1 MRLLLRKNRPDF
13 LGTVEQPGLSE
24 GETERMAKNIN
35 RRTWKRLLA
44 AVLCLVTVFSQLV
57 DTALWGGGF
66 SAYAADTSAPIALR
80 RLDGSGKAF
89 IYHSF
94 KETKEFAQSQTYAFL
109 TGVYDYED
117 AVSALGAG
125 AILRTTTTLIHGN
138 NCNFYIGTKYGA
150 DASAKIYVDVVTPG
164 KDFDSCK
171 FGGLYEVPNSGT
183 PTEYRYFCRAGGAQN
198 CGPYYAYTYAEESVR
213 FTNVT
218 AALNG
223 IENQGSKDPADYT
236 VTITYD
242 GDKTKVL
249 DPGSYTVS
257 FKDPDTVTFVIS
269 DSVGNSITANFQSPL
284 AIRYDGNSDAA
295 ANVPSTQAAWR
306 GERTTLSSQ
315 KPTRD
320 GYTFVNWKDA
330 DTNDTYSAGQSITR
344 TTSPRLLAQWR
355 DTQAP
360 VIGYTPTQ
368 VMTGN
373 TDAAVKAAVEAA
385 LTITDN
391 EPVSECTVTVTVP
404 ANFTKTPGNKDV
416 TVTVTDKAGNTATKN
431 CTVYVSSYVSILKP
445 TFTKSTQ
452 ILKATLKN
460 PGTDKVTAS
469 GFVWGVMNSPT
480 LTVNNGKAA
489 TSSVV
494 SVAGGTL
501 SVTADNLQKGVAYYA
516 RAYITAGGVTYYSEE
531 IKIGLDLP
539 AYGTFDISFTSYN
552 QNNKVST
559 FTVTRTGG
567 TYGRQTVYYRTVNG
581 SAVGGTHFTHS
592 YGTLTF
598 ASGQATQTI
607 KITEARSDAVYK
619 DKTQEYPATAHS
631 NVSRTYS
638 VEIYRVEGG
647 GSLGSGTSATRKM
660 VFYPSHEVPRSIYT
674 REYTDAYQSVSTPSA
689 SSGKNGKQI
698 ADAKSAQGAK
708 NDNVNFVTSRFGT
721 NFTTSSDLSDYY
733 TSQNALPDYVKNTCS
748 GWYFRYKMYAY
759 EEEDGYEHAY
769 IGTQP
774 VPDKFYTV
782 SNGSAVSGVPGQLWA
797 CSFLQPEG
805 KTHQLYSFP
814 STASGGGEGSGI
826 PHKSSGTTVTV
837 NGNCYVKLAPAET
850 CYLYFSATG
859 KNSDIWWI
867 NYLQTYSLLYDDK
880 EPQLIAVAPM
890 AGGTYKIGDTFVVSL
905 IFDEIVDSQ
914 NSTNIKNVKVNTTWG
929 TATYSG
935 GTDTNVLYF
944 TGKVAAN
951 ASGNLAVNSITNPS
965 YIKDMC
971 DSTGSKAT
979 ASGGGTTTA
988 TVNTAMP
995 NFTVKSNGISNGTGK
1010 ATITVNDVKANT
1022 SRMSYVWSDSAATP
1036 LTGWVSL
1043 SSSELTTAKTSGL
1056 PLSIRKEAG
1065 SGASNGKWYLHVMGF
1080 YDTTGASDYQTAM
1093 LDFGTAASPAAGS
1106 TPPNLT
1112 VSANNTSWATSRTIS
1127 ISATGAQTLK
1137 YRKSGASAWTTL
1149 NNTAK
1154 SVTVYANGYY
1164 TFLLTAGDETITR
1177 TVQVDRIDRLAPT
1190 ASIGELTSA
1199 SVESPKAGVYTKLVL
1214 PVTYAD
1220 AGSGVKTVQYSWT
1233 NSTAT
1238 PTSWTSKLSAG
1249 ATTVTY
1255 TASESA
1261 PTAKYLH
1268 IKVTDNV
1275 NYTYTTHS
1283 AAYTVLSQS
1292 AVNAHTPTI
1301 AITGAPTKWTND
1313 TATLSWTLSGY
1324 EGKNYEVIL
1333 PDGKTS
1339 TDASGEV
1346 WARQNGD
1353 YTVTVRDLDYGGET
1367 SDTIKVDKLDYAPP
1381 AVTVRGNSDGW
1392 TQTDQTLTI
1401 TAGDTQSGVGEMWY
1415 KIVSGDTEI
1424 PTEGLLPLK
1433 TPITVS
1439 DEGKCYV
1446 YYKVYDNAGD
1456 TTDGIER
1463 EANKSEGFVPVQI
1476 DKTAPEITL
1485 GDYSAAAGMAV
1496 TVKGSKDGVSSS
1508 ELASVTYVIK
1518 SGTKILKTGSAPTNG
1533 NADIDFTLTELPIGD
1548 LTVTVTATDAAGN
1561 RSEISKEI
1569 STDIV
1574 SVTITWGDL
1583 DFTYTDG
1590 AWNPKTH
1597 TYKDGSWDRTR
1608 TTITVKNEGTS
1619 KVYARVTYSRPDS
1632 SDSSVLF
1639 TVSGTTGGSLSTGE
1653 SFLTYVHIGG
1663 KPAKALNKATI
1674 ATLTVTLS
1682 DPPTGGE

>member
-1 MRLLLRKNRPDF
+1 
-13 LGTVEQPGLSE
+13 
-24 GETERMAKNIN
+24 MAKNIN

-66 SAYAADTSAPIALR
+66 SAYAADTSAPIALKKM
-80 RLDGSGKAF
+80 DGSGKAF

-344 TTSPRLLAQWR
+344 TTSLRLLAQWR

-501 SVTADNLQKGVAYYA
+501 SVTADNLQKGVTYYA

-539 AYGTFDISFTSYN
+539 AYGTFQITNSGSN
-552 QNNKVST
+552 T
-559 FTVTRTGG
+559 FTVKRTGG
-567 TYGRQTVYYRTVNG
+567 TEGAQTVYYRMVNG
-581 SAVGGTHFTHS
+581 SAVGGTHFKHQS
-592 YGTLTF
+592 GILTIP
-598 ASGQATQTI
+598 AGKSSDTI
-607 KITEARSDAVYK
+607 TITEYGANKAYTGK
-619 DKTQEYPATAHS
+619 PATAYS
-631 NVSRTYS
+631 NADRTYS
-638 VEIYRVEGG
+638 VEIYRVTGG
-647 GSLGSGTSATRKM
+647 ASLD
-660 VFYPSHEVPRSIYT
+660 E
-674 REYTDAYQSVSTPSA
+674 
-689 SSGKNGKQI
+689 
-698 ADAKSAQGAK
+698 DAKSATRTMK
-708 NDNVNFVTSRFGT
+708 NDSDSYSVNR
-721 NFTTSSDLSDYY
+721 DYY
-733 TSQNALPDYVKNTCS
+733 TKHRCFASFEEETHRGDNDYNNLGWYKNTVGKAGS
-748 GWYFRYKMYAY
+748 RTIPVNVPNLSADYWKNTATGLAYFMQVQIKEVA
-759 EEEDGYEHAY
+759 DGYQHIQITPGSSINTSFYPESGSYKGFSNASGFNNMNPAAYAMTLEHGGSKKNTAY
-769 IGTQP
+769 ST
-774 VPDKFYTV
+774 YTFP
-782 SNGSAVSGVPGQLWA
+782 SGVPGLSNTRLPTNEYIKSGYGDNTALVFPVTQA
-797 CSFLQPEG
+797 QISIG
-805 KTHQLYSFP
+805 YS
-814 STASGGGEGSGI
+814 ASGSGSDEWVEKEEN
-826 PHKSSGTTVTV
+826 H
-837 NGNCYVKLAPAET
+837 
-850 CYLYFSATG
+850 F
-859 KNSDIWWI
+859 IW
-867 NYLQTYSLLYDDK
+867 LQDTR
-880 EPQLIAVAPM
+880 EPQLVAVAPM
-890 AGGTYKIGDTFVVSL
+890 AGGTYKIGDKFVVSL
-905 IFDEIVDSQ
+905 IFDEIVDKT
-914 NSTNIKNVKVNTTWG
+914 NSLNISSVKVNTSWG
-929 TATYSG
+929 TASYIG
-935 GTDTNVLYF
+935 GANTNVLYF
-944 TGKVAAN
+944 TGEIAEN
-951 ASGNLAVNSITNPS
+951 AKGKLTVNSITGTN

-971 DSTGSKAT
+971 DSAGSKAT

-988 TVNTAMP
+988 TVNTNMP
-995 NFTVKSNGISNGTGK
+995 KFTVTANGITNGTGK
-1010 ATITVNDVKANT
+1010 ATIKVTATQANT
-1022 SRMSYVWSDSAATP
+1022 TSMRYAWSDSSTAPTA
-1036 LTGWVSL
+1036 GWVTL
-1043 SSSELTTAKTSGL
+1043 SANALKTAKTTAGL

-1106 TPPNLT
+1106 TPPTLT
-1112 VSANNTSWATSRTIS
+1112 VSADNTSWAASRKIT
-1127 ISATGAQTLK
+1127 ISATGAETLK
-1137 YRKSGASAWTTL
+1137 YRKSDASTWTTL
-1149 NNTAK
+1149 RNTTA
-1154 SVTVYANGYY
+1154 SVTVTANGYY
-1164 TFLLTAGDETITR
+1164 TFLLTAGDETITK
-1177 TVQVDRIDRLAPT
+1177 TVSVEKIDREKPT

-1214 PVTYAD
+1214 PVTYVD
-1220 AGSGVKTVQYSWT
+1220 AGSGVKDVYYKWT

-1249 ATTVTY
+1249 TTTVAY
-1255 TASESA
+1255 TATESA
-1261 PTAKYLH
+1261 KTTKYLH
-1268 IKVTDNV
+1268 IKVTDKLD
-1275 NYTYTTHS
+1275 YTYTTYS
-1283 AAYTVLSQS
+1283 AAYTVLSQT
-1292 AVNAHTPTI
+1292 AVKNHAPTI

-1313 TATLSWTLSGY
+1313 MATLTWQLSGY

-1339 TDASGEV
+1339 TDSSGEV

-1353 YTVTVRDLDYGGET
+1353 YTVTVRDLDYGGEN
-1367 SDTIKVDKLDYAPP
+1367 SATITVDKLDFAAPT
-1381 AVTVRGNSDGW
+1381 VTVSGNSDGW

-1508 ELASVTYVIK
+1508 GLASVTYEIK
-1518 SGTKILKTGSAPTNG
+1518 SGTEILKTGSIPTNG
-1533 NADIDFTLTELPIGD
+1533 NADINFTLKELPIGD

-1561 RSEISKEI
+1561 RSKISKKI

-1590 AWNPKTH
+1590 AWDPKTH
-1597 TYKDGSWDRTR
+1597 TYKDGSWDRTQSE
-1608 TTITVKNEGTS
+1608 ITVKNEGTR
-1619 KVYARVTYSRPDS
+1619 KVYANVSYSC

-1639 TVSGTTGGSLSTGE
+1639 AVSGTTGSSLSTGE
-1653 SFLTYVHIGG
+1653 SFLTYVNIGG
-1663 KPAKALNKATI
+1663 RPTKALNKATI

>member
-1 MRLLLRKNRPDF
+1 
-13 LGTVEQPGLSE
+13 
-24 GETERMAKNIN
+24 MAKNIN

-539 AYGTFDISFTSYN
+539 AYGTFQITNSGSN
-552 QNNKVST
+552 T
-559 FTVTRTGG
+559 FTVKRTGG
-567 TYGRQTVYYRTVNG
+567 TEGAQTVYYRTVNG
-581 SAVGGTHFTHS
+581 SAVGGTHFKHQS
-592 YGTLTF
+592 GILTIP
-598 ASGQATQTI
+598 AGKSSDTI
-607 KITEARSDAVYK
+607 TITEYGANKAYTGK
-619 DKTQEYPATAHS
+619 PATAYS
-631 NVSRTYS
+631 NADRTYS
-638 VEIYRVEGG
+638 VEIYRVTGG
-647 GSLGSGTSATRKM
+647 ASLD
-660 VFYPSHEVPRSIYT
+660 E
-674 REYTDAYQSVSTPSA
+674 
-689 SSGKNGKQI
+689 
-698 ADAKSAQGAK
+698 DAKSATRTIARNTSYDIDRSVYDTSERTIALDNNNKWVADHSGKGDWKIYFQ
-708 NDNVNFVTSRFGT
+708 NDRG
-721 NFTTSSDLSDYY
+721 
-733 TSQNALPDYVKNTCS
+733 KNTNQINFNVQQS
-748 GWYFRYKMYAY
+748 INSTYLKA
-759 EEEDGYEHAY
+759 
-769 IGTQP
+769 
-774 VPDKFYTV
+774 
-782 SNGSAVSGVPGQLWA
+782 
-797 CSFLQPEG
+797 
-805 KTHQLYSFP
+805 
-814 STASGGGEGSGI
+814 TASGFYYRSDFGFVESTEGYQLAWISNHAPNSYGPSTITVKTAIPTNDSVFGSAYFTAEWETLDSGAFSL
-826 PHKSSGTTVTV
+826 P
-837 NGNCYVKLAPAET
+837 
-850 CYLYFSATG
+850 SATG
-859 KNSDIWWI
+859 YKIIADSVHTNTAGGKVVSVKDDDSIEKKWVSFDINDTAHVWFASAGDGKDIWYMDTYKDYTRI
-867 NYLQTYSLLYDDK
+867 NDPV
-880 EPQLIAVAPM
+880 EPQLVAVAPM
-890 AGGTYKIGDTFVVSL
+890 AGGTYKIGDKFVVSL
-905 IFDEIVDSQ
+905 IFDEIVDEQ
-914 NSTNIKNVKVNTTWG
+914 NSPYLAKNNVKVNTSWG
-929 TATYSG
+929 TAYYSG
-935 GTDTNVLYF
+935 GANTNVLYF
-944 TGKVAAN
+944 GGKIASN
-951 ASGNLAVNSITNPS
+951 ASKTLTVNSITNPS

-971 DSTGSKAT
+971 DRTGTATKTGS
-979 ASGGGTTTA
+979 GTTTA
-988 TVNTAMP
+988 TVDTNMP

-1010 ATITVNDVKANT
+1010 ATIKVTATQANT
-1022 SRMSYVWSDSAATP
+1022 TSMRYAWSDSSTAPTA
-1036 LTGWVSL
+1036 GWVTL
-1043 SSSELTTAKTSGL
+1043 SADELKTAKTSAGL

-1080 YDTTGASDYQTAM
+1080 YDTTGASDYKTAM

-1324 EGKNYEVIL
+1324 KGKNYEVIL

-1367 SDTIKVDKLDYAPP
+1367 SDTIKVDKLDFAAPT
-1381 AVTVRGNSDGW
+1381 VTVSGNSDGW

-1415 KIVSGDTEI
+1415 KLVSGDTEI

-1456 TTDGIER
+1456 TTDGIGR

-1533 NADIDFTLTELPIGD
+1533 NADINFTLKELPIGD

-1561 RSEISKEI
+1561 RSKISKKI

-1590 AWNPKTH
+1590 AWDPKTH
-1597 TYKDGSWDRTR
+1597 TYKDGSWDRTQSE
-1608 TTITVKNEGTS
+1608 ITVKNEGTR
-1619 KVYARVTYSRPDS
+1619 KVYANVSYSC

-1639 TVSGTTGGSLSTGE
+1639 AVSGTTGSSLSTGE
-1653 SFLTYVHIGG
+1653 SFLTYVNIGG
-1663 KPAKALNKATI
+1663 RPTKALNKATI

-1682 DPPTGGE
+1682 DPPTGGK

>member
-24 GETERMAKNIN
+24 GGTERMAKNIN

-57 DTALWGGGF
+57 DTALWGSGF

-138 NCNFYIGTKYGA
+138 NCNFYIRTKYGT

-223 IENQGSKDPADYT
+223 IENQGSKKSADYT

-257 FKDPDTVTFVIS
+257 FKAPDTVTFVIS

-295 ANVPSTQAAWR
+295 ANAPSTQEAWKGKSIR
-306 GERTTLSSQ
+306 ISSQ
-315 KPTRD
+315 TPTRD
-320 GYTFVNWKDA
+320 GYAFANWKDA
-330 DTNDTYSAGQSITR
+330 STGTIYSSNQSITPP
-344 TTSPRLLAQWR
+344 TSLRLLAQWR

-360 VIGYTPTQ
+360 TIGYTPTQ

-373 TDAAVKAAVEAA
+373 TDAAVEKAVRAA

-404 ANFTKTPGNKDV
+404 TNFTKTPGNKDV
-416 TVTVTDKAGNTATKN
+416 TVTVTDKAGNKTTKT
-431 CTVYVSSYVSILKP
+431 CTVYVSSYVDISKP
-445 TFTKSTQ
+445 VFAKSTMK
-452 ILKATLKN
+452 LTATLNN

-501 SVTADNLQKGVAYYA
+501 SVTADNLQKGVTYYA

-531 IKIGLDLP
+531 IEIGLGLP
-539 AYGTFDISFTSYN
+539 KYGTFQITNSGSN
-552 QNNKVST
+552 T
-559 FTVTRTGG
+559 FTVKRTGG
-567 TYGRQTVYYRTVNG
+567 TEGAQTVYYRTVNG
-581 SAVGGTHFTHS
+581 SAVGGTHFEHQSGILTIPAGKAS
-592 YGTLTF
+592 DTITITEYGTNKAYTGKP
-598 ASGQATQTI
+598 S
-607 KITEARSDAVYK
+607 
-619 DKTQEYPATAHS
+619 TAYS
-631 NVSRTYS
+631 NADRTYS
-638 VEIYRVEGG
+638 VEIYRVTGG
-647 GSLGSGTSATRKM
+647 ASLN
-660 VFYPSHEVPRSIYT
+660 
-674 REYTDAYQSVSTPSA
+674 D
-689 SSGKNGKQI
+689 
-698 ADAKSAQGAK
+698 DAKSATRTMK
-708 NDNVNFVTSRFGT
+708 NDSDSYSVNR
-721 NFTTSSDLSDYY
+721 DYY
-733 TSQNALPDYVKNTCS
+733 TKHRCFASFEEETRRGDHDHNNLGWYKNTVGKAGS
-748 GWYFRYKMYAY
+748 RTIPVNVPNLSADYWKNTATGLAYFMQVQIKEVA
-759 EEEDGYEHAY
+759 DGYQHIQITPGSSINTSFYPESGSYKGFSNASGFNNMNPAAYAMTLEHGGSKKLSNY
-769 IGTQP
+769 LT
-774 VPDKFYTV
+774 YT
-782 SNGSAVSGVPGQLWA
+782 
-797 CSFLQPEG
+797 
-805 KTHQLYSFP
+805 FP
-814 STASGGGEGSGI
+814 SKVPKAANASTPTNEYIKSGYGDNTALVFPVTQAQISIGYSASGSGSDEWVEKEEN
-826 PHKSSGTTVTV
+826 H
-837 NGNCYVKLAPAET
+837 
-850 CYLYFSATG
+850 F
-859 KNSDIWWI
+859 IW
-867 NYLQTYSLLYDDK
+867 LQDTR
-880 EPQLIAVAPM
+880 EPQLVAVAPM
-890 AGGTYKIGDTFVVSL
+890 AGGTYKIGDKFVVSL
-905 IFDEIVDSQ
+905 IFDEIVDKT
-914 NSTNIKNVKVNTTWG
+914 NSLNISRVKVNTSWG
-929 TATYSG
+929 TASYIG
-935 GTDTNVLYF
+935 GADTNVLYF
-944 TGKVAAN
+944 TGEIAEN
-951 ASGNLAVNSITNPS
+951 AKGKLTVNSITGTN

-971 DSTGSKAT
+971 DSAGSKAT

-988 TVNTAMP
+988 TVNTNMP
-995 NFTVKSNGISNGTGK
+995 KFTVTANGITNGTGK
-1010 ATITVNDVKANT
+1010 ATIKVTATQANT
-1022 SRMSYVWSDSAATP
+1022 TSMRYAWSDSSTAPTA
-1036 LTGWVSL
+1036 GWVTL
-1043 SSSELTTAKTSGL
+1043 SADALKTAKTSAGL

-1080 YDTTGASDYQTAM
+1080 YDTTGASDYKTAM

-1313 TATLSWTLSGY
+1313 MATLSWTLSGY

-1339 TDASGEV
+1339 TDSSGEV

-1353 YTVTVRDLDYGGET
+1353 YTVTVRDLDYGGEN
-1367 SDTIKVDKLDYAPP
+1367 SATITVDKLDFAAPT
-1381 AVTVRGNSDGW
+1381 VTVSGNSDGW

-1463 EANKSEGFVPVQI
+1463 DANKSEGFVPVQI

-1508 ELASVTYVIK
+1508 GLASVTYEIK
-1518 SGTKILKTGSAPTNG
+1518 SGTEILKTGSIPTNG
-1533 NADIDFTLTELPIGD
+1533 NADINFTLKELPIGD

-1590 AWNPKTH
+1590 AWDPKTH
-1597 TYKDGSWDRTR
+1597 TYKDGSWDRTQSE
-1608 TTITVKNEGTS
+1608 ITVKNEGTR
-1619 KVYARVTYSRPDS
+1619 KVYANVSYSC

-1639 TVSGTTGGSLSTGE
+1639 AVSGTTGSSLSTGE
-1653 SFLTYVHIGG
+1653 SFLTYVNIGG
-1663 KPAKALNKATI
+1663 RPTKALSKATI

>member
-1 MRLLLRKNRPDF
+1 
-13 LGTVEQPGLSE
+13 
-24 GETERMAKNIN
+24 MAKNIN

-66 SAYAADTSAPIALR
+66 SAYAADTSAPIALKKM
-80 RLDGSGKAF
+80 DGSGKAF

-416 TVTVTDKAGNTATKN
+416 TVAVTDKAGNTATKN

-539 AYGTFDISFTSYN
+539 AYGTFQITNSGSN
-552 QNNKVST
+552 T
-559 FTVTRTGG
+559 FTVKRTGG
-567 TYGRQTVYYRTVNG
+567 TEGAQTVYYRTVNG
-581 SAVGGTHFTHS
+581 SAVGGTHFKHQS
-592 YGTLTF
+592 GILTIP
-598 ASGQATQTI
+598 AGKSSDTI
-607 KITEARSDAVYK
+607 TITEYGANKAYTGK
-619 DKTQEYPATAHS
+619 PATAYS
-631 NVSRTYS
+631 NADRTYS
-638 VEIYRVEGG
+638 VEIYRVTGG
-647 GSLGSGTSATRKM
+647 ASLD
-660 VFYPSHEVPRSIYT
+660 E
-674 REYTDAYQSVSTPSA
+674 
-689 SSGKNGKQI
+689 
-698 ADAKSAQGAK
+698 DAKSATRTMK
-708 NDNVNFVTSRFGT
+708 NDSDSYSVNR
-721 NFTTSSDLSDYY
+721 DYY
-733 TSQNALPDYVKNTCS
+733 TKHRCFASFEEETHRGDNDNDKLGWYKDIVGKAGSRTIPVNVPNLSADYWKNTAT
-748 GWYFRYKMYAY
+748 GLAYFMQVQIKEVA
-759 EEEDGYEHAY
+759 DGYQHIQITPGSSINTSFYPESGSYKGFSNASGFNNMNPAAYAMTLEHGGSKKNTAY
-769 IGTQP
+769 ST
-774 VPDKFYTV
+774 YT
-782 SNGSAVSGVPGQLWA
+782 
-797 CSFLQPEG
+797 
-805 KTHQLYSFP
+805 FP
-814 STASGGGEGSGI
+814 SEVPKAANARTPTNEYIKSGYGDKSGLVFPVTQAQISIGYSASGSGSDEWVEKEEN
-826 PHKSSGTTVTV
+826 H
-837 NGNCYVKLAPAET
+837 
-850 CYLYFSATG
+850 F
-859 KNSDIWWI
+859 IW
-867 NYLQTYSLLYDDK
+867 LQDTR
-880 EPQLIAVAPM
+880 EPQLVAVAPM
-890 AGGTYKIGDTFVVSL
+890 AGGTYKLGDKFVVSL
-905 IFDEIVDSQ
+905 IFDEIVDST
-914 NSTNIKNVKVNTTWG
+914 NSSLSKTNVKVNTSWG
-929 TATYSG
+929 TASYIG
-935 GTDTNVLYF
+935 GANTNVLYF
-944 TGKVAAN
+944 GGNIASN
-951 ASGNLAVNSITNPS
+951 ASKTLTVNSITNPS

-988 TVNTAMP
+988 TVDTNKP
-995 NFTVKSNGISNGTGK
+995 NFTVTANGITNGTGK
-1010 ATITVNDVKANT
+1010 ATIKVTATQANT
-1022 SRMSYVWSDSAATP
+1022 TSMRYAWSDSSTAPTA
-1036 LTGWVSL
+1036 GWVTL
-1043 SSSELTTAKTSGL
+1043 SADELKTAKTTAGL
-1056 PLSIRKEAG
+1056 PLSLRKEAG

-1080 YDTTGASDYQTAM
+1080 YDTTGASDYKTAT

-1106 TPPNLT
+1106 TPPTLT
-1112 VSANNTSWATSRTIS
+1112 VSANNASWAPSRTIT

-1137 YRKSGASAWTTL
+1137 YRKSDASAWTTL
-1149 NNTAK
+1149 SNTAK

-1353 YTVTVRDLDYGGET
+1353 YTVTVRDLDYGGEN
-1367 SDTIKVDKLDYAPP
+1367 SATIKVDKLDFAAP

-1401 TAGDTQSGVGEMWY
+1401 TAGDSQSGVGEMWY
-1415 KIVSGDTEI
+1415 KLVSGDTEI

-1433 TPITVS
+1433 APITVS

-1446 YYKVYDNAGD
+1446 YYKVYDSAGD

-1476 DKTAPEITL
+1476 DKTAPEITF
-1485 GDYSAAAGMAV
+1485 GDYSADTGMTV
-1496 TVKGSKDGVSSS
+1496 TVKDGKDGIISSG
-1508 ELASVTYVIK
+1508 LASQITYQVK
-1518 SGTKILKTGSAPTNG
+1518 SGSQLVKTGTR
-1533 NADIDFTLTELPIGD
+1533 TLKKEKTEFSFQLTGLPAGD
-1548 LTVTVTATDAAGN
+1548 LVVYVTATDNAGN
-1561 RSEISKEI
+1561 KH
-1569 STDIV
+1569 TATYGLHVDIV
-1574 SVTITWGDL
+1574 SVDIIWGDL
-1583 DFTYTDG
+1583 EFTYTGGTWNAGTHAYEGGGWTADSTDG
-1590 AWNPKTH
+1590 NK
-1597 TYKDGSWDRTR
+1597 
-1608 TTITVKNEGTS
+1608 ITVENK
-1619 KVYARVTYSRPDS
+1619 
-1632 SDSSVLF
+1632 
-1639 TVSGTTGGSLSTGE
+1639 GTTGINISAAYAGTGAVSGSFTDSEGSAVTGSVTLSVNE
-1653 SFLTYVHIGG
+1653 KKALYLALAG
-1663 KPAKALNKATI
+1663 KPAAALNKTP
-1674 ATLTVTLS
+1674 LGTVTITL
-1682 DPPTGGE
+1682 G

>member
-1 MRLLLRKNRPDF
+1 MK
-13 LGTVEQPGLSE
+13 
-24 GETERMAKNIN
+24 
-35 RRTWKRLLA
+35 
-44 AVLCLVTVFSQLV
+44 
-57 DTALWGGGF
+57 
-66 SAYAADTSAPIALR
+66 
-80 RLDGSGKAF
+80 
-89 IYHSF
+89 
-94 KETKEFAQSQTYAFL
+94 
-109 TGVYDYED
+109 
-117 AVSALGAG
+117 
-125 AILRTTTTLIHGN
+125 
-138 NCNFYIGTKYGA
+138 
-150 DASAKIYVDVVTPG
+150 
-164 KDFDSCK
+164 
-171 FGGLYEVPNSGT
+171 
-183 PTEYRYFCRAGGAQN
+183 
-198 CGPYYAYTYAEESVR
+198 
-213 FTNVT
+213 
-218 AALNG
+218 
-223 IENQGSKDPADYT
+223 
-236 VTITYD
+236 
-242 GDKTKVL
+242 
-249 DPGSYTVS
+249 
-257 FKDPDTVTFVIS
+257 
-269 DSVGNSITANFQSPL
+269 
-284 AIRYDGNSDAA
+284 
-295 ANVPSTQAAWR
+295 
-306 GERTTLSSQ
+306 
-315 KPTRD
+315 
-320 GYTFVNWKDA
+320 
-330 DTNDTYSAGQSITR
+330 
-344 TTSPRLLAQWR
+344 
-355 DTQAP
+355 
-360 VIGYTPTQ
+360 
-368 VMTGN
+368 
-373 TDAAVKAAVEAA
+373 
-385 LTITDN
+385 
-391 EPVSECTVTVTVP
+391 
-404 ANFTKTPGNKDV
+404 
-416 TVTVTDKAGNTATKN
+416 
-431 CTVYVSSYVSILKP
+431 
-445 TFTKSTQ
+445 
-452 ILKATLKN
+452 
-460 PGTDKVTAS
+460 
-469 GFVWGVMNSPT
+469 
-480 LTVNNGKAA
+480 
-489 TSSVV
+489 
-494 SVAGGTL
+494 
-501 SVTADNLQKGVAYYA
+501 
-516 RAYITAGGVTYYSEE
+516 
-531 IKIGLDLP
+531 
-539 AYGTFDISFTSYN
+539 
-552 QNNKVST
+552 
-559 FTVTRTGG
+559 RTGG
-567 TYGRQTVYYRTVNG
+567 TEGAQTVYYRTVNG
-581 SAVGGTHFTHS
+581 SAVGGTHFKHQS
-592 YGTLTF
+592 GILTIP
-598 ASGQATQTI
+598 AGKSSDTI
-607 KITEARSDAVYK
+607 TITEYGANKAYTGK
-619 DKTQEYPATAHS
+619 PATAYS
-631 NVSRTYS
+631 NADRTYS
-638 VEIYRVEGG
+638 VEIYRVTGG
-647 GSLGSGTSATRKM
+647 ASLD
-660 VFYPSHEVPRSIYT
+660 E
-674 REYTDAYQSVSTPSA
+674 
-689 SSGKNGKQI
+689 
-698 ADAKSAQGAK
+698 DAKSATRTIARNTSYDIDRSVYDTSERTIALDNNNKWVADHSGKGDWKIYFQ
-708 NDNVNFVTSRFGT
+708 NDRG
-721 NFTTSSDLSDYY
+721 
-733 TSQNALPDYVKNTCS
+733 KNTNQINFNVQQS
-748 GWYFRYKMYAY
+748 INSTYLKA
-759 EEEDGYEHAY
+759 
-769 IGTQP
+769 
-774 VPDKFYTV
+774 
-782 SNGSAVSGVPGQLWA
+782 
-797 CSFLQPEG
+797 
-805 KTHQLYSFP
+805 
-814 STASGGGEGSGI
+814 TASGFYYRSDFGFVESTEGYQLAWISNHAPNSYGPSTITAKTAIPTNDSVFGSAYFTAEWETLDSGAFSL
-826 PHKSSGTTVTV
+826 P
-837 NGNCYVKLAPAET
+837 
-850 CYLYFSATG
+850 SATG
-859 KNSDIWWI
+859 YKIIADSVHTNTAGGKVVSVKDDDSIEKKWVSFDINDTAHVWFASAGDSKDIWYMDTYKDYTRI
-867 NYLQTYSLLYDDK
+867 NDPV
-880 EPQLIAVAPM
+880 EPQLVAVAPM
-890 AGGTYKIGDTFVVSL
+890 AGGTYRINDTFVVSL
-905 IFDEIVDSQ
+905 IFDEIVDEQ
-914 NSTNIKNVKVNTTWG
+914 NSPYLAKNNVKVNTSWG
-929 TATYSG
+929 TAYYSG
-935 GTDTNVLYF
+935 GVNTNVLYF
-944 TGKVAAN
+944 TGKIAKG
-951 ASGNLAVNSITNPS
+951 ASEKLTVNSITGAK

-971 DSTGSKAT
+971 
-979 ASGGGTTTA
+979 SGGTANANDVSVNKDTTA

-1010 ATITVNDVKANT
+1010 ATIKVTATQANT
-1022 SRMSYVWSDSAATP
+1022 TSMRYAWSDSSTAPTA
-1036 LTGWVSL
+1036 GWVTL
-1043 SSSELTTAKTSGL
+1043 SADELKTAKTSAGL

-1080 YDTTGASDYQTAM
+1080 YDTTGASDYKTAM

-1137 YRKSGASAWTTL
+1137 YRKSGASTWEPLSNTT
-1149 NNTAK
+1149 T
-1154 SVTVYANGYY
+1154 SVTVTANGYY

-1324 EGKNYEVIL
+1324 KGKNYEVIL

-1367 SDTIKVDKLDYAPP
+1367 SDTIKP

-1392 TQTDQTLTI
+1392 MQTDQTLTI
-1401 TAGDTQSGVGEMWY
+1401 TASDSQSGVGEMWY
-1415 KIVSGDTEI
+1415 KLVSSDTEI

-1433 TPITVS
+1433 APITVS

-1476 DKTAPEITL
+1476 DKTSPEITF
-1485 GDYSAAAGMAV
+1485 GDYSAVSGMAV

>member
-1 MRLLLRKNRPDF
+1 
-13 LGTVEQPGLSE
+13 
-24 GETERMAKNIN
+24 MAKNIN

-306 GERTTLSSQ
+306 GERTALSSQ

-431 CTVYVSSYVSILKP
+431 CTVYVSSYVSILKL

-539 AYGTFDISFTSYN
+539 AYGTFQITNSGSN
-552 QNNKVST
+552 T
-559 FTVTRTGG
+559 FTVKRTGG
-567 TYGRQTVYYRTVNG
+567 TEGAQTVYYRTVNG
-581 SAVGGTHFTHS
+581 SAVGGTHFKHQS
-592 YGTLTF
+592 GILTIP
-598 ASGQATQTI
+598 AGKSSDTI
-607 KITEARSDAVYK
+607 TITEYGANKAYTGK
-619 DKTQEYPATAHS
+619 PATAYS
-631 NVSRTYS
+631 NADRTYS
-638 VEIYRVEGG
+638 VEIYRVTGG
-647 GSLGSGTSATRKM
+647 ASLD
-660 VFYPSHEVPRSIYT
+660 E
-674 REYTDAYQSVSTPSA
+674 
-689 SSGKNGKQI
+689 
-698 ADAKSAQGAK
+698 DAKSATRTIARNTSYDIDRSVYDTSERTIALDNNNKWVADRSGKGDWKIYFQ
-708 NDNVNFVTSRFGT
+708 NDRG
-721 NFTTSSDLSDYY
+721 
-733 TSQNALPDYVKNTCS
+733 KNTNQINFNVQQS
-748 GWYFRYKMYAY
+748 INSTYLKA
-759 EEEDGYEHAY
+759 
-769 IGTQP
+769 
-774 VPDKFYTV
+774 
-782 SNGSAVSGVPGQLWA
+782 
-797 CSFLQPEG
+797 
-805 KTHQLYSFP
+805 
-814 STASGGGEGSGI
+814 TASGFYYRSDFGFVESTEGYQLAWISNHAPNSYGPSTITAKTAIPTNDSVFGSAYFTAEWETLDSGAFSL
-826 PHKSSGTTVTV
+826 P
-837 NGNCYVKLAPAET
+837 
-850 CYLYFSATG
+850 SATG
-859 KNSDIWWI
+859 YKIIADSVHTNTAGGKVVSVKDDDSIEKKWVSFDINDTAHVWFASAGDGKDIWYMDTYKDYTRI
-867 NYLQTYSLLYDDK
+867 NDPV
-880 EPQLIAVAPM
+880 EPQLVAVAPM
-890 AGGTYKIGDTFVVSL
+890 AGGTYRINDTFVVSL
-905 IFDEIVDSQ
+905 IFDEIVDEQ
-914 NSTNIKNVKVNTTWG
+914 NSPYLAKNNVKVNTSWG
-929 TATYSG
+929 TAYYSG
-935 GTDTNVLYF
+935 GVNTNVLYF
-944 TGKVAAN
+944 TGKIAKG
-951 ASGNLAVNSITNPS
+951 ASEKLTVNSITGAK

-971 DSTGSKAT
+971 
-979 ASGGGTTTA
+979 SGGTANENDVSVNKDTTA

-1010 ATITVNDVKANT
+1010 ATIKVTATQANT
-1022 SRMSYVWSDSAATP
+1022 TSMRYAWSDSSTAPTA
-1036 LTGWVSL
+1036 GWVTL
-1043 SSSELTTAKTSGL
+1043 SADELKTAKTSAGL

-1080 YDTTGASDYQTAM
+1080 YDTTGASDYKTAM
-1093 LDFGTAASPAAGS
+1093 LDFGTAAKPAAGS
-1106 TPPNLT
+1106 TPPTLT
-1112 VSANNTSWATSRTIS
+1112 VSANNTSWATSRTIT
-1127 ISATGAQTLK
+1127 ISATGAKTLK
-1137 YRKSGASAWTTL
+1137 YRKSDASTWTPL
-1149 NNTAK
+1149 SNTAT
-1154 SVTVYANGYY
+1154 SVWVYENGYY

-1220 AGSGVKTVQYSWT
+1220 AGSGVKTVQYCWTSSAATPSSSSWT
-1233 NSTAT
+1233 TLST
-1238 PTSWTSKLSAG
+1238 G

-1339 TDASGEV
+1339 TDSSSEV

-1401 TAGDTQSGVGEMWY
+1401 TASDSQSGVGEMWY
-1415 KIVSGDTEI
+1415 KLVSSDTEI

-1446 YYKVYDNAGD
+1446 YYKVYDSAGD

-1485 GDYSAAAGMAV
+1485 GDYSAVSGMAV

-1508 ELASVTYVIK
+1508 ELASVTYEIK
-1518 SGTKILKTGSAPTNG
+1518 SGTEILKTGSIPTNG
-1533 NADIDFTLTELPIGD
+1533 NADINFTLKELPIGD

-1561 RSEISKEI
+1561 RSEISKGI

-1590 AWNPKTH
+1590 AWDPKTH

>member
-1 MRLLLRKNRPDF
+1 
-13 LGTVEQPGLSE
+13 
-24 GETERMAKNIN
+24 MAKNIN

-66 SAYAADTSAPIALR
+66 SAYAADTSAPIALKKM
-80 RLDGSGKAF
+80 DGSGKAF

-539 AYGTFDISFTSYN
+539 AYGTFQITNSGSN
-552 QNNKVST
+552 T
-559 FTVTRTGG
+559 FTVKRTGG
-567 TYGRQTVYYRTVNG
+567 TEGAQTVYYRTVNG
-581 SAVGGTHFTHS
+581 SAVGGTHFKHQS
-592 YGTLTF
+592 GILTIP
-598 ASGQATQTI
+598 AGKSSDTI
-607 KITEARSDAVYK
+607 TITEYGANKAYTGKPS
-619 DKTQEYPATAHS
+619 TAYS
-631 NVSRTYS
+631 NADRTYS
-638 VEIYRVEGG
+638 VEIYRVTGG
-647 GSLGSGTSATRKM
+647 ASLD
-660 VFYPSHEVPRSIYT
+660 E
-674 REYTDAYQSVSTPSA
+674 
-689 SSGKNGKQI
+689 
-698 ADAKSAQGAK
+698 DAKSATRTIARNTSYDIDRSVYDTSERTIALDNNNKWVADHSGKGDWKIYFQ
-708 NDNVNFVTSRFGT
+708 NDRG
-721 NFTTSSDLSDYY
+721 
-733 TSQNALPDYVKNTCS
+733 KNTNQINFNVQQS
-748 GWYFRYKMYAY
+748 INSTYLKA
-759 EEEDGYEHAY
+759 
-769 IGTQP
+769 
-774 VPDKFYTV
+774 
-782 SNGSAVSGVPGQLWA
+782 
-797 CSFLQPEG
+797 
-805 KTHQLYSFP
+805 
-814 STASGGGEGSGI
+814 TASGFYYRSDFGFVESTEGYQLAWISNHAPNSYGPSTITAKTAIPTNDSVFGSAYFTAEWETLDSGAFSL
-826 PHKSSGTTVTV
+826 P
-837 NGNCYVKLAPAET
+837 
-850 CYLYFSATG
+850 SATG
-859 KNSDIWWI
+859 YKIIADSVHTNTAGGKVVSVKDDDSIEKKWVSFDINDTAHVWFASAGDGKDIWYMDTYKDYTRI
-867 NYLQTYSLLYDDK
+867 NDPV
-880 EPQLIAVAPM
+880 EPQLVAVAPM
-890 AGGTYKIGDTFVVSL
+890 AGGTYRINDTFVVSL
-905 IFDEIVDSQ
+905 IFDEIVDEQ
-914 NSTNIKNVKVNTTWG
+914 NSPYLAKNNVKVNTSWG
-929 TATYSG
+929 TASYIG
-935 GTDTNVLYF
+935 GANTNVLYF
-944 TGKVAAN
+944 GGKIASN
-951 ASGNLAVNSITNPS
+951 ASKTLTVNSITNPS

-971 DSTGSKAT
+971 DRTGTATKTGS
-979 ASGGGTTTA
+979 GTTTA
-988 TVNTAMP
+988 TVVTNMP
-995 NFTVKSNGISNGTGK
+995 KFTVTANGITNGTGK
-1010 ATITVNDVKANT
+1010 ATIKVTATQANT
-1022 SRMSYVWSDSAATP
+1022 TSMRYAWSDSSTAPTA
-1036 LTGWVSL
+1036 GWVTL
-1043 SSSELTTAKTSGL
+1043 SADELKTAKTSAGL

-1080 YDTTGASDYQTAM
+1080 YDTTGASDYKTAM

-1275 NYTYTTHS
+1275 NFTYTTHS

-1301 AITGAPTKWTND
+1301 AITGAPTNWTND

-1353 YTVTVRDLDYGGET
+1353 YTVTVRDLDYGGEN
-1367 SDTIKVDKLDYAPP
+1367 SATITVDKLDYAPP
-1381 AVTVRGNSDGW
+1381 TVTVRGNSDGW

-1401 TAGDTQSGVGEMWY
+1401 TASDSQSGVGEMWY
-1415 KIVSGDTEI
+1415 KLVSSDTEI

-1433 TPITVS
+1433 ASITVS

-1446 YYKVYDNAGD
+1446 YYKVYDSAGD

-1476 DKTAPEITL
+1476 DKTAPEITF
-1485 GDYSAAAGMAV
+1485 GDYSAVSGMAV

>member
-1 MRLLLRKNRPDF
+1 M
-13 LGTVEQPGLSE
+13 
-24 GETERMAKNIN
+24 ERMVKDKS
-35 RRTWKRLLA
+35 RRIAKRLLA
-44 AVLCLVTVFSQLV
+44 TVLCLVTVFSQLV

-66 SAYAADTSAPIALR
+66 SAYAADTSAPIALKKM
-80 RLDGSGKAF
+80 DGSGKAF

-117 AVSALGAG
+117 AVSALGSG

-295 ANVPSTQAAWR
+295 ANVPSTQAAWK
-306 GERTTLSSQ
+306 GTSFKITSQ
-315 KPTRD
+315 TPTRD
-320 GYTFVNWKDA
+320 GYAFVNWKDA
-330 DTNDTYSAGQSITR
+330 ATGTIYSSNRSITP
-344 TTSPRLLAQWR
+344 TTSLRLLAQWR
-355 DTQAP
+355 DTKAP
-360 VIGYTPTQ
+360 TIGYTPTQ
-368 VMTGN
+368 VMTGDTN
-373 TDAAVKAAVEAA
+373 AAVEKAVRAA

-391 EPVSECTVTVTVP
+391 ESASECTVTVTVP
-404 ANFTKTPGNKDV
+404 TNFTKTPGNKDV
-416 TVTVTDKAGNTATKN
+416 TVAVTDKAGNTATKN

-452 ILKATLKN
+452 ILKATLNN

-531 IKIGLDLP
+531 IEIGLDLP
-539 AYGTFDISFTSYN
+539 AYGTFQITNSGSN
-552 QNNKVST
+552 T
-559 FTVTRTGG
+559 FTVKRTGG
-567 TYGRQTVYYRTVNG
+567 TEGAQTVYYRTVNG

-759 EEEDGYEHAY
+759 EEEDGYEHAF

-988 TVNTAMP
+988 TVNTVMP

-1043 SSSELTTAKTSGL
+1043 SSSELTTAKTTAGL
-1056 PLSIRKEAG
+1056 PLSIRKAAG

-1093 LDFGTAASPAAGS
+1093 LDFGTAASPVAGS
-1106 TPPNLT
+1106 TPPTLT
-1112 VSANNTSWATSRTIS
+1112 VSANNTSWATSRKIT
-1127 ISATGAQTLK
+1127 ISATGAETLK
-1137 YRKSGASAWTTL
+1137 YRKSDASTWKTLSNTT
-1149 NNTAK
+1149 T
-1154 SVTVYANGYY
+1154 SVTVTANGYY
-1164 TFLLTAGDETITR
+1164 TFLLTAGDETITK
-1177 TVQVDRIDRLAPT
+1177 TVSVEKIDREKPT

-1220 AGSGVKTVQYSWT
+1220 AHSGVKTVQYCWT

-1238 PTSWTSKLSAG
+1238 PSSWTSKLSAG
-1249 ATTVTY
+1249 ATTVAY
-1255 TASESA
+1255 TASEST

-1275 NYTYTTHS
+1275 DNTYTTYS
-1283 AAYTVLSQS
+1283 AAYTVLSQT
-1292 AVNAHTPTI
+1292 AVKNHAPTI

-1353 YTVTVRDLDYGGET
+1353 YTVTVRDLDYGGEN
-1367 SDTIKVDKLDYAPP
+1367 SATITVDKLDYAPP

-1508 ELASVTYVIK
+1508 GLASVTYEIK
-1518 SGTKILKTGSAPTNG
+1518 SGTEILKTGSIPANG
-1533 NADIDFTLTELPIGD
+1533 NADINFTLKELPIGD

-1639 TVSGTTGGSLSTGE
+1639 AVSGTTGSSLSAGE
-1653 SFLTYVHIGG
+1653 SFLTYVNIGG
-1663 KPAKALNKATI
+1663 RPTKALNKATI

>member
-24 GETERMAKNIN
+24 GGTERMAKNIN

-57 DTALWGGGF
+57 DTALWGSGF

-138 NCNFYIGTKYGA
+138 NCDFYIRTKYGT

-223 IENQGSKDPADYT
+223 IENQGSKKSADYT

-330 DTNDTYSAGQSITR
+330 DTNDTYSAGQSIAPP
-344 TTSPRLLAQWR
+344 TSLRLLAQWK

-360 VIGYTPTQ
+360 TVDYTPAQ
-368 VMTGN
+368 VMTGDTN
-373 TDAAVKAAVEAA
+373 ATVEAVVRAA

-391 EPVSECTVTVTVP
+391 EPASECTVTVTVP
-404 ANFTKTPGNKDV
+404 TNFTKTPGNKDV
-416 TVTVTDKAGNTATKN
+416 TVTVTDKAGNKATKT
-431 CTVYVSSYVSILKP
+431 CTVYVSSYVDISKP
-445 TFTKSTQ
+445 VFTKSTMK
-452 ILKATLKN
+452 LTATLNN

-494 SVAGGTL
+494 SAAGGTL
-501 SVTADNLQKGVAYYA
+501 SVTADNLQKGVTYYA

-759 EEEDGYEHAY
+759 EEEDGYEHAF

-890 AGGTYKIGDTFVVSL
+890 AGGTYKLGDKFVVSL

-988 TVNTAMP
+988 TVNTNRP
-995 NFTVKSNGISNGTGK
+995 NFTITSNGISNGTGK
-1010 ATITVNDVKANT
+1010 ATVTVNEVKTNT
-1022 SRMSYVWSDSAATP
+1022 NSMSYVWSDSAATP

-1043 SSSELTTAKTSGL
+1043 SYTELKTAKDTGL
-1056 PLSIRKEAG
+1056 PLFIRKAAG
-1065 SGASNGKWYLHVMGF
+1065 SGANSGKWYLHVKATYSTTNATV
-1080 YDTTGASDYQTAM
+1080 YDKV
-1093 LDFGTAASPAAGS
+1093 LFDFGTAASPAAGS
-1106 TPPNLT
+1106 TPPTLT
-1112 VSANNTSWATSRTIS
+1112 VSANNTSWAPSRTIS

-1137 YRKSGASAWTTL
+1137 YHKSDASAWTTL
-1149 NNTAK
+1149 SNTAT
-1154 SVTVYANGYY
+1154 SVTVTENGYY
-1164 TFLLTAGDETITR
+1164 TFLLTAGDETITK
-1177 TVQVDRIDRLAPT
+1177 TVSVEKIDREKPS

-1220 AGSGVKTVQYSWT
+1220 AGSGVKDVYYKWT

-1249 ATTVTY
+1249 ATTVAY
-1255 TASESA
+1255 TATESA
-1261 PTAKYLH
+1261 KTAKYLH
-1268 IKVTDNV
+1268 IKVTDKLD
-1275 NYTYTTHS
+1275 YTYTTYS
-1283 AAYTVLSQS
+1283 AAYTVLSQT
-1292 AVNAHTPTI
+1292 AVKNHAPTI

-1313 TATLSWTLSGY
+1313 MATLTWQLSGY

-1339 TDASGEV
+1339 TDSSGEV

-1353 YTVTVRDLDYGGET
+1353 YTVTVRDLDYGGEN
-1367 SDTIKVDKLDYAPP
+1367 SATITVDKLDFAAPT
-1381 AVTVRGNSDGW
+1381 VTVSGNSDGW

-1508 ELASVTYVIK
+1508 GLASVTYEIK
-1518 SGTKILKTGSAPTNG
+1518 SGTEILKTGSIPTNG
-1533 NADIDFTLTELPIGD
+1533 NADINFTLKELPIGD

-1590 AWNPKTH
+1590 AWDPKTH
-1597 TYKDGSWDRTR
+1597 TYKDGSWDRTQSE
-1608 TTITVKNEGTS
+1608 ITVKNEGTR
-1619 KVYARVTYSRPDS
+1619 KVYANVSYSC

-1639 TVSGTTGGSLSTGE
+1639 AVSGTTGSSLSTGE
-1653 SFLTYVHIGG
+1653 SFLTYVNIGG
-1663 KPAKALNKATI
+1663 RPTKALSKATI

>member
-1 MRLLLRKNRPDF
+1 
-13 LGTVEQPGLSE
+13 
-24 GETERMAKNIN
+24 MAKNIN

-306 GERTTLSSQ
+306 GERTALSSQ

-431 CTVYVSSYVSILKP
+431 CTVYVSSYVSILKL

-539 AYGTFDISFTSYN
+539 AYGTFQITNSGSN
-552 QNNKVST
+552 T
-559 FTVTRTGG
+559 FTVKRTGG
-567 TYGRQTVYYRTVNG
+567 TEGAQTVYYRTVNG
-581 SAVGGTHFTHS
+581 SAVGGTHFKHQS
-592 YGTLTF
+592 GILTIP
-598 ASGQATQTI
+598 AGKSSDTI
-607 KITEARSDAVYK
+607 TITEYGANKAYTGK
-619 DKTQEYPATAHS
+619 PATAYS
-631 NVSRTYS
+631 NADRTYS
-638 VEIYRVEGG
+638 VEIYRVTGG
-647 GSLGSGTSATRKM
+647 ASLD
-660 VFYPSHEVPRSIYT
+660 E
-674 REYTDAYQSVSTPSA
+674 
-689 SSGKNGKQI
+689 
-698 ADAKSAQGAK
+698 DAKSATRTIARNTSYDIDRSVYDTSERTIALDNNNKWVADRSGKGDWKIYFQ
-708 NDNVNFVTSRFGT
+708 NDRG
-721 NFTTSSDLSDYY
+721 
-733 TSQNALPDYVKNTCS
+733 KNTNQINFNVQQS
-748 GWYFRYKMYAY
+748 INSTYLKA
-759 EEEDGYEHAY
+759 
-769 IGTQP
+769 
-774 VPDKFYTV
+774 
-782 SNGSAVSGVPGQLWA
+782 
-797 CSFLQPEG
+797 
-805 KTHQLYSFP
+805 
-814 STASGGGEGSGI
+814 TASGFYYRSDFGFVESTEGYQLAWISNHAPNSYGPSTITAKTAIPTNDSVFGSAYFTAEWETLDSGAFSL
-826 PHKSSGTTVTV
+826 P
-837 NGNCYVKLAPAET
+837 
-850 CYLYFSATG
+850 SATG
-859 KNSDIWWI
+859 YKIIADSVHTNTAGGKVVSVKDDDSIEKKWVSFDINDTAHVWFASAGDGKDIWYMDTYKDYTRI
-867 NYLQTYSLLYDDK
+867 NDPV
-880 EPQLIAVAPM
+880 EPQLVAVAPM
-890 AGGTYKIGDTFVVSL
+890 AGGTYRINDTFVVSL
-905 IFDEIVDSQ
+905 IFDEIVDEQ
-914 NSTNIKNVKVNTTWG
+914 NSPYLAKNNVKVNTSWG
-929 TATYSG
+929 TAYYSG
-935 GTDTNVLYF
+935 GVNTNVLYF
-944 TGKVAAN
+944 TGKIAKG
-951 ASGNLAVNSITNPS
+951 ASEKLTVNSITGAK

-971 DSTGSKAT
+971 
-979 ASGGGTTTA
+979 SGGTANENDVSVNKDTTA

-1010 ATITVNDVKANT
+1010 ATIKVTATQANT
-1022 SRMSYVWSDSAATP
+1022 TSMRYAWSDSSTAPTA
-1036 LTGWVSL
+1036 GWVTL
-1043 SSSELTTAKTSGL
+1043 SADELKTAKTSAGL

-1080 YDTTGASDYQTAM
+1080 YDTTGASDYKTAM
-1093 LDFGTAASPAAGS
+1093 LDFGTAAKPAAGS
-1106 TPPNLT
+1106 TPPTLT
-1112 VSANNTSWATSRTIS
+1112 VSANNTSWATSRTIT
-1127 ISATGAQTLK
+1127 ISATGAKTLK
-1137 YRKSGASAWTTL
+1137 YRKSDASTWTPL
-1149 NNTAK
+1149 SNTAT
-1154 SVTVYANGYY
+1154 SVWVYENGYY

-1220 AGSGVKTVQYSWT
+1220 AGSGVKTVQYCWTSSAATPSSSSWT
-1233 NSTAT
+1233 TLST
-1238 PTSWTSKLSAG
+1238 G

-1339 TDASGEV
+1339 TDSSGEV

-1401 TAGDTQSGVGEMWY
+1401 TASDSQSGVGEMWY
-1415 KIVSGDTEI
+1415 KLVSSDTEI

-1446 YYKVYDNAGD
+1446 YYKVYDSAGD

-1485 GDYSAAAGMAV
+1485 GDYSAVSGMAV

-1508 ELASVTYVIK
+1508 ELASVTYEIK
-1518 SGTKILKTGSAPTNG
+1518 SGTEILKTGSIPTNG
-1533 NADIDFTLTELPIGD
+1533 NADINFTLKELPIGD

-1561 RSEISKEI
+1561 RSEISKGI

-1590 AWNPKTH
+1590 AWDPKTH

>member
-24 GETERMAKNIN
+24 GRTERMAKNIN

-66 SAYAADTSAPIALR
+66 SAYAADTSAPIALKKM
-80 RLDGSGKAF
+80 DGSGKAF

-501 SVTADNLQKGVAYYA
+501 SVTADNLQKGVTYYA

-539 AYGTFDISFTSYN
+539 AYGTFQITNSGSN
-552 QNNKVST
+552 T
-559 FTVTRTGG
+559 FTVKRTGG
-567 TYGRQTVYYRTVNG
+567 TEGAQTVYYRTVNG
-581 SAVGGTHFTHS
+581 SAVGGTHFKHQSGILTIPAGKS
-592 YGTLTF
+592 SDTITITEYGTNKAYT
-598 ASGQATQTI
+598 G
-607 KITEARSDAVYK
+607 K
-619 DKTQEYPATAHS
+619 PATAYS
-631 NVSRTYS
+631 NADRTYS
-638 VEIYRVEGG
+638 VEIYRVTGG
-647 GSLGSGTSATRKM
+647 ASLD
-660 VFYPSHEVPRSIYT
+660 E
-674 REYTDAYQSVSTPSA
+674 
-689 SSGKNGKQI
+689 
-698 ADAKSAQGAK
+698 DAKSATRTIARNTSYDIDRSVYDTSERTIALDNNNKWVADHSGKGDWKIYFQ
-708 NDNVNFVTSRFGT
+708 NDRG
-721 NFTTSSDLSDYY
+721 
-733 TSQNALPDYVKNTCS
+733 KNTNQINFNVQQS
-748 GWYFRYKMYAY
+748 INSTYLKA
-759 EEEDGYEHAY
+759 
-769 IGTQP
+769 
-774 VPDKFYTV
+774 
-782 SNGSAVSGVPGQLWA
+782 
-797 CSFLQPEG
+797 
-805 KTHQLYSFP
+805 
-814 STASGGGEGSGI
+814 TASGFYYRSDFGFVESTEGYQLAWISNHAPNSYGPSTITAKTAIPTNDSVFGSAYFTAEWETLDSGAFSL
-826 PHKSSGTTVTV
+826 P
-837 NGNCYVKLAPAET
+837 
-850 CYLYFSATG
+850 SATG
-859 KNSDIWWI
+859 YKIIADSVHTNTAGGKVVSVKDDDSIEKKWVSFDINDTAHVWFASAGDSKDIWYMDTYKDYTRI
-867 NYLQTYSLLYDDK
+867 NDPV
-880 EPQLIAVAPM
+880 EPQLVAVAPM
-890 AGGTYKIGDTFVVSL
+890 AGGTYRINDTFVVSL
-905 IFDEIVDSQ
+905 IFDEIVDEQ
-914 NSTNIKNVKVNTTWG
+914 NSPYLAKNNVKVNTSWG
-929 TATYSG
+929 TASYIG
-935 GTDTNVLYF
+935 GANTNVLYF
-944 TGKVAAN
+944 GGKIASN
-951 ASGNLAVNSITNPS
+951 ASKTLTVNSITNPS

-971 DSTGSKAT
+971 DRTGTATKTGS
-979 ASGGGTTTA
+979 GTTTA
-988 TVNTAMP
+988 TVDTNMP

-1010 ATITVNDVKANT
+1010 ATIKVTATQANT
-1022 SRMSYVWSDSAATP
+1022 TSMRYAWSDSSTAPTA
-1036 LTGWVSL
+1036 GWVTL
-1043 SSSELTTAKTSGL
+1043 SADELKTAKTSAGL

-1080 YDTTGASDYQTAM
+1080 YDTTGASDYKTAM

-1381 AVTVRGNSDGW
+1381 TVTVRGNSDGW

-1401 TAGDTQSGVGEMWY
+1401 TASDSQSGVGEMWY
-1415 KIVSGDTEI
+1415 KLVSSDTEI

-1433 TPITVS
+1433 APITVS

-1446 YYKVYDNAGD
+1446 YYKVYDSAGD

-1476 DKTAPEITL
+1476 DKTAPEITF
-1485 GDYSAAAGMAV
+1485 GDYSAVSGMAV

>member
-1 MRLLLRKNRPDF
+1 
-13 LGTVEQPGLSE
+13 
-24 GETERMAKNIN
+24 MAKNIN

-66 SAYAADTSAPIALR
+66 SAYAADTSAPIALKKM
-80 RLDGSGKAF
+80 DGSGKAF

-539 AYGTFDISFTSYN
+539 AYGTFQITNSGSN
-552 QNNKVST
+552 T
-559 FTVTRTGG
+559 FTVKRTGG
-567 TYGRQTVYYRTVNG
+567 TEGAQTVYYRTVNG
-581 SAVGGTHFTHS
+581 SAVGGTHFKHQS
-592 YGTLTF
+592 GILTIP
-598 ASGQATQTI
+598 AGKSSDTI
-607 KITEARSDAVYK
+607 TITEYGANKAYTGK
-619 DKTQEYPATAHS
+619 PATAYS
-631 NVSRTYS
+631 NADRTYS
-638 VEIYRVEGG
+638 VEIYRVTGG
-647 GSLGSGTSATRKM
+647 ASLD
-660 VFYPSHEVPRSIYT
+660 E
-674 REYTDAYQSVSTPSA
+674 
-689 SSGKNGKQI
+689 
-698 ADAKSAQGAK
+698 DAKSATRTMK
-708 NDNVNFVTSRFGT
+708 NDSDSYSVNR
-721 NFTTSSDLSDYY
+721 DYY
-733 TSQNALPDYVKNTCS
+733 TKHRCFASFEEETHRGDHDYNNLGWYKDTVGNAGSRTIPVNVPNLSADYWKNTAT
-748 GWYFRYKMYAY
+748 GLAYFMQVQIKEVA
-759 EEEDGYEHAY
+759 DGYQHIQITPGSSINTSFYPESGSYKGFSNASGFNNMNPAAYAMTLEHGGSKKNTAY
-769 IGTQP
+769 ST
-774 VPDKFYTV
+774 YTFP
-782 SNGSAVSGVPGQLWA
+782 SGVPGLSNTRLPTNEYIKSGYGDNTALVFPVTQA
-797 CSFLQPEG
+797 QISIG
-805 KTHQLYSFP
+805 YS
-814 STASGGGEGSGI
+814 ASGSGSDEWVEKEEN
-826 PHKSSGTTVTV
+826 H
-837 NGNCYVKLAPAET
+837 
-850 CYLYFSATG
+850 F
-859 KNSDIWWI
+859 IW
-867 NYLQTYSLLYDDK
+867 LQDTR
-880 EPQLIAVAPM
+880 EPQLVAVAPM
-890 AGGTYKIGDTFVVSL
+890 AGGTYKIGDKFVVSL
-905 IFDEIVDSQ
+905 IFDEIVDKT
-914 NSTNIKNVKVNTTWG
+914 NSLNISSVKVNTSWG
-929 TATYSG
+929 TAYYSG
-935 GTDTNVLYF
+935 GVNTNVLYF
-944 TGKVAAN
+944 TGEIAEN
-951 ASGNLAVNSITNPS
+951 AKGKLTVNSITGTN

-971 DSTGSKAT
+971 DSAGSKAT

-988 TVNTAMP
+988 TVNTNMP
-995 NFTVKSNGISNGTGK
+995 KFTVTANGITNGTGK
-1010 ATITVNDVKANT
+1010 ATIKVTATQANT
-1022 SRMSYVWSDSAATP
+1022 TSMRYAWSDSSTAPTA
-1036 LTGWVSL
+1036 GWVTL
-1043 SSSELTTAKTSGL
+1043 SADELKTAKTSAGL

-1080 YDTTGASDYQTAM
+1080 YDTTGASDYKTAM
-1093 LDFGTAASPAAGS
+1093 LDFGTAASPVAGS

-1324 EGKNYEVIL
+1324 EGKNYKVIL

-1346 WARQNGD
+1346 WARQNGS
-1353 YTVTVRDLDYGGET
+1353 YTVTVRDLDYGGEN
-1367 SDTIKVDKLDYAPP
+1367 SATITVDKLDYAAPT
-1381 AVTVRGNSDGW
+1381 VTVRGNSDGW

-1401 TAGDTQSGVGEMWY
+1401 TAGDTQSGVGKMWY
-1415 KIVSGDTEI
+1415 KIVSGDAET
-1424 PTEGLLPLK
+1424 PTDGLTAL
-1433 TPITVS
+1433 TGNTITLS

-1446 YYKVYDNAGD
+1446 YYKIYDSAGD

-1476 DKTAPEITL
+1476 DKTAPEITF
-1485 GDYSAAAGMAV
+1485 GDYSADTGMTV
-1496 TVKGSKDGVSSS
+1496 TVKDGKDGIISSG
-1508 ELASVTYVIK
+1508 LASQITYQVK
-1518 SGTKILKTGSAPTNG
+1518 NGSQLVKTGTR
-1533 NADIDFTLTELPIGD
+1533 TLIEEKTEFSFQLTGLPAGD
-1548 LTVTVTATDAAGN
+1548 LVVYVTATDNAGN
-1561 RSEISKEI
+1561 KH
-1569 STDIV
+1569 TATYGLHVDIV
-1574 SVTITWGDL
+1574 SVDITWGDL
-1583 DFTYTDG
+1583 EFTYTDG
-1590 AWNPKTH
+1590 TWNAGTH
-1597 TYKDGSWDRTR
+1597 AYEGGGWTADSTDGNK
-1608 TTITVKNEGTS
+1608 ITVENK
-1619 KVYARVTYSRPDS
+1619 
-1632 SDSSVLF
+1632 
-1639 TVSGTTGGSLSTGE
+1639 GTTGINISAAYAGTGAVSGSFTDSEGSAVTGSVTLSVNAKKA
-1653 SFLTYVHIGG
+1653 LYLALAG
-1663 KPAKALNKATI
+1663 KPAAALNKTP
-1674 ATLTVTLS
+1674 LGTVTITL
-1682 DPPTGGE
+1682 G

>member
-1 MRLLLRKNRPDF
+1 
-13 LGTVEQPGLSE
+13 
-24 GETERMAKNIN
+24 MAKNIN

-138 NCNFYIGTKYGA
+138 NCNFYIETKYGA

-198 CGPYYAYTYAEESVR
+198 CGPYYAYTYAEESVH

-539 AYGTFDISFTSYN
+539 AYGTFQITNSGSN
-552 QNNKVST
+552 T
-559 FTVTRTGG
+559 FTVKRTGG
-567 TYGRQTVYYRTVNG
+567 TEGAQTVYYRTVNG
-581 SAVGGTHFTHS
+581 SAVGGTHFKHQS
-592 YGTLTF
+592 GILTIP
-598 ASGQATQTI
+598 AGKSSDTI
-607 KITEARSDAVYK
+607 TITEYGANKAYTGK
-619 DKTQEYPATAHS
+619 PATAYS
-631 NVSRTYS
+631 NADRTYS
-638 VEIYRVEGG
+638 VEIYRVTGG
-647 GSLGSGTSATRKM
+647 ASLD
-660 VFYPSHEVPRSIYT
+660 E
-674 REYTDAYQSVSTPSA
+674 
-689 SSGKNGKQI
+689 
-698 ADAKSAQGAK
+698 DAKSATRTMK
-708 NDNVNFVTSRFGT
+708 NDSDSYSVNR
-721 NFTTSSDLSDYY
+721 DYY
-733 TSQNALPDYVKNTCS
+733 TKHRCFASFEEETHRGDNDYNNLGWYKNTVGKAGS
-748 GWYFRYKMYAY
+748 RTIPVNVPNLSADYWKNTATGLAYFMQVQIKEVA
-759 EEEDGYEHAY
+759 DGYQHIQITPGSSINTSFYPESGSYKGFSNASGFNNMNPAAYAMTLEHGGSKKLSNY
-769 IGTQP
+769 LT
-774 VPDKFYTV
+774 YT
-782 SNGSAVSGVPGQLWA
+782 
-797 CSFLQPEG
+797 
-805 KTHQLYSFP
+805 FP
-814 STASGGGEGSGI
+814 SEVPKAANARTPTNEYIKSGYGDKSGLVFPVTQAQISIGYSASGSGSDEWVEKEEN
-826 PHKSSGTTVTV
+826 H
-837 NGNCYVKLAPAET
+837 
-850 CYLYFSATG
+850 F
-859 KNSDIWWI
+859 IW
-867 NYLQTYSLLYDDK
+867 LQDTR
-880 EPQLIAVAPM
+880 EPQLVAVAPM
-890 AGGTYKIGDTFVVSL
+890 AGGTYKIGDKFVVSL
-905 IFDEIVDSQ
+905 IFDEIIDKT
-914 NSTNIKNVKVNTTWG
+914 NSLYISSVKVNTSWG
-929 TATYSG
+929 TASYIG
-935 GTDTNVLYF
+935 GANTNVLYF
-944 TGKVAAN
+944 TGKIAKG
-951 ASGNLAVNSITNPS
+951 ASEKLTVNSITGAK

-971 DSTGSKAT
+971 
-979 ASGGGTTTA
+979 SGGTANANDVSVNKDTTA

-1010 ATITVNDVKANT
+1010 ATIKVTATQANT
-1022 SRMSYVWSDSAATP
+1022 TSMRYAWSDSSTAPTA
-1036 LTGWVSL
+1036 GWVTL
-1043 SSSELTTAKTSGL
+1043 SADELKTAKTSAGL
-1056 PLSIRKEAG
+1056 PLSIRKEVG

-1080 YDTTGASDYQTAM
+1080 YDTTGASDYKTAM

-1476 DKTAPEITL
+1476 DKTAPEITF
-1485 GDYSAAAGMAV
+1485 GDYSAVSGMAV
-1496 TVKGSKDGVSSS
+1496 TVKDGKDGIISSG
-1508 ELASVTYVIK
+1508 LASQITYQVK
-1518 SGTKILKTGSAPTNG
+1518 SGSQLVKTGTR
-1533 NADIDFTLTELPIGD
+1533 TLKEEKTEFSFQLTGLPAGD
-1548 LTVTVTATDAAGN
+1548 LVVYVTATDNAGN
-1561 RSEISKEI
+1561 KH
-1569 STDIV
+1569 TATYGLHVDIV
-1574 SVTITWGDL
+1574 SVDITWGDL
-1583 DFTYTDG
+1583 EFTYTDG
-1590 AWNPKTH
+1590 TWNAGTH
-1597 TYKDGSWDRTR
+1597 AYEGGGWTADSTDGNK
-1608 TTITVKNEGTS
+1608 ITVENK
-1619 KVYARVTYSRPDS
+1619 
-1632 SDSSVLF
+1632 
-1639 TVSGTTGGSLSTGE
+1639 GTTGINISAAYAGTGAVSGSFTDSEGSAVTGSVTLSVNE
-1653 SFLTYVHIGG
+1653 KKALYLALAG
-1663 KPAKALNKATI
+1663 KPAAALNKTP
-1674 ATLTVTLS
+1674 LGTVTITL
-1682 DPPTGGE
+1682 G

>member
-1 MRLLLRKNRPDF
+1 
-13 LGTVEQPGLSE
+13 
-24 GETERMAKNIN
+24 MAKNIN

-66 SAYAADTSAPIALR
+66 SAYAADTSAPIALKKMG
-80 RLDGSGKAF
+80 GSGKAF

-284 AIRYDGNSDAA
+284 AVRYDGNSDAA
-295 ANVPSTQAAWR
+295 ANVPSTQEAWKGKSIR
-306 GERTTLSSQ
+306 ISSQ
-315 KPTRD
+315 TPTRG
-320 GYTFVNWKDA
+320 GYAFVNWKDA
-330 DTNDTYSAGQSITR
+330 STGTIYSSNQSITP
-344 TTSPRLLAQWR
+344 TTSLRLLAQWK

-360 VIGYTPTQ
+360 AVDYTPTQ
-368 VMTGN
+368 VMTGDTN
-373 TDAAVKAAVEAA
+373 ATVEKAVRAA

-391 EPVSECTVTVTVP
+391 EPASECTINVTVP
-404 ANFTKTPGNKDV
+404 ADFTKTAGNKDV

-501 SVTADNLQKGVAYYA
+501 TVTAGNLQKGVTYYA

-531 IKIGLDLP
+531 IEIGLGLP
-539 AYGTFDISFTSYN
+539 KYGTFQITNSGSN
-552 QNNKVST
+552 T
-559 FTVTRTGG
+559 FTVTRNG
-567 TYGRQTVYYRTVNG
+567 TEGVQTVYYRTVNG
-581 SAVGGTHFTHS
+581 SAVGGTHFKHAS
-592 YGTLTF
+592 GTLTF
-598 ASGQATQTI
+598 KDGQSSDTI
-607 KITEARSDAVYK
+607 TITEYGANKVYTGK
-619 DKTQEYPATAHS
+619 PSTAYS
-631 NVSRTYS
+631 NADRTYS
-638 VEIYRVEGG
+638 VEIYRVTGG
-647 GSLGSGTSATRKM
+647 ASLNDEAKSATRTM
-660 VFYPSHEVPRSIYT
+660 
-674 REYTDAYQSVSTPSA
+674 
-689 SSGKNGKQI
+689 
-698 ADAKSAQGAK
+698 K
-708 NDNVNFVTSRFGT
+708 NDSDSYSVNR
-721 NFTTSSDLSDYY
+721 DYY
-733 TSQNALPDYVKNTCS
+733 TKHRCFASFEEETHRGDNDNDKLGWYKDIVGKAGSRTIPVNVPNLSADYWKNTAT
-748 GWYFRYKMYAY
+748 GLAYFMQVQIKEVA
-759 EEEDGYEHAY
+759 DGYQHIQITPGSSINTSFYPESGSYKGFSNASGFNNMNPAAYAMTLEHGGSKKLSNY
-769 IGTQP
+769 LT
-774 VPDKFYTV
+774 YT
-782 SNGSAVSGVPGQLWA
+782 
-797 CSFLQPEG
+797 
-805 KTHQLYSFP
+805 FP
-814 STASGGGEGSGI
+814 SEVPKAANARTPTNEYIKSGYGDKSGLVFPVTQAQISIGYSASGGG
-826 PHKSSGTTVTV
+826 
-837 NGNCYVKLAPAET
+837 
-850 CYLYFSATG
+850 
-859 KNSDIWWI
+859 SDKWVEKEENHFIW
-867 NYLQTYSLLYDDK
+867 LQDTR
-880 EPQLIAVAPM
+880 EPQLVAVAPM
-890 AGGTYKIGDTFVVSL
+890 AGGTYKIGDKFVVSL
-905 IFDEIVDSQ
+905 IFDEIVDST
-914 NSTNIKNVKVNTTWG
+914 NSSLSKTNVKVNTSWG
-929 TATYSG
+929 TASYIG
-935 GTDTNVLYF
+935 GANTNVLYF
-944 TGKVAAN
+944 EGEVASN
-951 ASGNLAVNSITNPS
+951 ASGKLTVNSITGTQ

-971 DSTGSKAT
+971 DQTGTATKTGS
-979 ASGGGTTTA
+979 GTTDA
-988 TVNTAMP
+988 TLNTNKP
-995 NFTVKSNGISNGTGK
+995 NFTVTANGITNGTGK
-1010 ATITVNDVKANT
+1010 ATIKVNANT
-1022 SRMSYVWSDSAATP
+1022 SYTNSMRYAWSDSSTAPTA
-1036 LTGWVSL
+1036 GWVTL
-1043 SSSELTTAKTSGL
+1043 SASELSTAKTSAGL

-1080 YDTTGASDYQTAM
+1080 YDTTGASDYKTAM

-1106 TPPNLT
+1106 TPPTLT
-1112 VSANNTSWATSRTIS
+1112 VSADNTNWATSRTIS

-1137 YRKSGASAWTTL
+1137 YRKSDASAWKTPSNTT
-1149 NNTAK
+1149 T
-1154 SVTVYANGYY
+1154 SVTVTANGYY
-1164 TFLLTAGDETITR
+1164 TFLLTAGDETITK
-1177 TVQVDRIDRLAPT
+1177 TVSVEKIDRLAPT

-1324 EGKNYEVIL
+1324 AGKRYEVIL
-1333 PDGKTS
+1333 PDGKVT
-1339 TDASGEV
+1339 TATGGEV

-1381 AVTVRGNSDGW
+1381 TVTVSGNSDGW

-1439 DEGKCYV
+1439 DEGKCYI

-1476 DKTAPEITL
+1476 DKTAPEITF
-1485 GDYSAAAGMAV
+1485 GDYSADTGMTV
-1496 TVKGSKDGVSSS
+1496 TVKDGKDGVSSS
-1508 ELASVTYVIK
+1508 GLASVTYEIK
-1518 SGTKILKTGSAPTNG
+1518 SGTKILKSGSAPTNG
-1533 NADIDFTLTELPIGD
+1533 NADINFTLKELPIGD

-1590 AWNPKTH
+1590 AWDPKTH
-1597 TYKDGSWDRTR
+1597 TYKDGSWDRTQSE
-1608 TTITVKNEGTS
+1608 ITVKNEGTR
-1619 KVYARVTYSRPDS
+1619 KVYANVSYSC

-1639 TVSGTTGGSLSTGE
+1639 AVSGTTGSSLSTGE
-1653 SFLTYVHIGG
+1653 SFLTYVNIGG

>member
-138 NCNFYIGTKYGA
+138 NCNFYIETKYGA

-198 CGPYYAYTYAEESVR
+198 CGPYYAYTYAEESVH

-539 AYGTFDISFTSYN
+539 AYGTFQITNSGSN
-552 QNNKVST
+552 T
-559 FTVTRTGG
+559 FTVKRTGG
-567 TYGRQTVYYRTVNG
+567 TEGAQTVYYRTVNG
-581 SAVGGTHFTHS
+581 SAVGGTHFKHQS
-592 YGTLTF
+592 GILTIP
-598 ASGQATQTI
+598 AGKSSDTI
-607 KITEARSDAVYK
+607 TITEYGANKAYTGK
-619 DKTQEYPATAHS
+619 PATAYS
-631 NVSRTYS
+631 NADRTYS
-638 VEIYRVEGG
+638 VEIYRVTGG
-647 GSLGSGTSATRKM
+647 ASLD
-660 VFYPSHEVPRSIYT
+660 E
-674 REYTDAYQSVSTPSA
+674 
-689 SSGKNGKQI
+689 
-698 ADAKSAQGAK
+698 DAKSATRTMK
-708 NDNVNFVTSRFGT
+708 NDSDSYSVNR
-721 NFTTSSDLSDYY
+721 DYY
-733 TSQNALPDYVKNTCS
+733 TKHRCFASFEEETHRGDNDYNNLGWYKNTVGKAGS
-748 GWYFRYKMYAY
+748 RTIPVNVPNLSADYWKNTATGLAYFMQVQIKEVA
-759 EEEDGYEHAY
+759 DGYQHIQITPGSSINTSFYPESGSYKGFSNASGFNNMNPAAYAMTLEHGGSKKLSNY
-769 IGTQP
+769 LT
-774 VPDKFYTV
+774 YT
-782 SNGSAVSGVPGQLWA
+782 
-797 CSFLQPEG
+797 
-805 KTHQLYSFP
+805 FP
-814 STASGGGEGSGI
+814 SEVPKAANARTPTNEYIKSGYGDKSGLVFPVTQAQISIGYSASGSGSDEWVEKEEN
-826 PHKSSGTTVTV
+826 H
-837 NGNCYVKLAPAET
+837 
-850 CYLYFSATG
+850 F
-859 KNSDIWWI
+859 IW
-867 NYLQTYSLLYDDK
+867 LQDTR
-880 EPQLIAVAPM
+880 EPQLVAVAPM
-890 AGGTYKIGDTFVVSL
+890 AGGTYKIGDKFVVSL
-905 IFDEIVDSQ
+905 IFDEIIDKT
-914 NSTNIKNVKVNTTWG
+914 NSLYISSVKVNTSWG
-929 TATYSG
+929 TASYIG
-935 GTDTNVLYF
+935 GANTNVLYF
-944 TGKVAAN
+944 TGKIAKG
-951 ASGNLAVNSITNPS
+951 ASEKLTVNSITGAK

-971 DSTGSKAT
+971 
-979 ASGGGTTTA
+979 SGGTANANDVSVNKDTTA

-1010 ATITVNDVKANT
+1010 ATIKVTATQANT
-1022 SRMSYVWSDSAATP
+1022 TSMRYAWSDSSTAPTA
-1036 LTGWVSL
+1036 GWVTL
-1043 SSSELTTAKTSGL
+1043 SADELKTAKTSAGL
-1056 PLSIRKEAG
+1056 PLSIRKEVG

-1080 YDTTGASDYQTAM
+1080 YDTTGASDYKTAM

-1476 DKTAPEITL
+1476 DKTAPEITF
-1485 GDYSAAAGMAV
+1485 GDYSAVSGMAV
-1496 TVKGSKDGVSSS
+1496 TVKDGKDGIISSG
-1508 ELASVTYVIK
+1508 LASQITYQVK
-1518 SGTKILKTGSAPTNG
+1518 SGSQLVKTGTR
-1533 NADIDFTLTELPIGD
+1533 TLKEEKTEFSFQLTGLPAGD
-1548 LTVTVTATDAAGN
+1548 LVVYVTATDNAGN
-1561 RSEISKEI
+1561 KH
-1569 STDIV
+1569 TATYGLHVDIV
-1574 SVTITWGDL
+1574 SVDITWGDL
-1583 DFTYTDG
+1583 EFTYTDG
-1590 AWNPKTH
+1590 TWNAGTH
-1597 TYKDGSWDRTR
+1597 AYEGGGWTADSTDGNK
-1608 TTITVKNEGTS
+1608 ITVENK
-1619 KVYARVTYSRPDS
+1619 
-1632 SDSSVLF
+1632 
-1639 TVSGTTGGSLSTGE
+1639 GTTGINISAAYAGTGAVSGSFTDSEGSAVTGSVTLSVNE
-1653 SFLTYVHIGG
+1653 KKALYLALAG
-1663 KPAKALNKATI
+1663 KPAAALNKTP
-1674 ATLTVTLS
+1674 LGTVTITL
-1682 DPPTGGE
+1682 G

>member
-1 MRLLLRKNRPDF
+1 MVKDK
-13 LGTVEQPGLSE
+13 S
-24 GETERMAKNIN
+24 
-35 RRTWKRLLA
+35 RRIAKRLLA
-44 AVLCLVTVFSQLV
+44 TVLCLVTVFSQLV
-57 DTALWGGGF
+57 DAALWGGGF
-66 SAYAADTSAPIALR
+66 SAYAADTSAPIALKKMN
-80 RLDGSGKAF
+80 GSGKAF

-315 KPTRD
+315 TPTRD
-320 GYTFVNWKDA
+320 GYAFVNWKDA
-330 DTNDTYSAGQSITR
+330 STGTIYSSNQRITPP
-344 TTSPRLLAQWR
+344 TSLRLLAQWR

-368 VMTGN
+368 VMTGDTN
-373 TDAAVKAAVEAA
+373 ATVEAAVRAA

-391 EPVSECTVTVTVP
+391 ESASECTVTVTVP

-501 SVTADNLQKGVAYYA
+501 SVTADNLQKGVTYYA

-531 IKIGLDLP
+531 IEIGLGLP
-539 AYGTFDISFTSYN
+539 KYGTFQITNSGSN
-552 QNNKVST
+552 T
-559 FTVTRTGG
+559 FTVKRTGG
-567 TYGRQTVYYRTVNG
+567 TEGAQTVYYRTVNG
-581 SAVGGTHFTHS
+581 SAVGGTHFKHQSGILTIPAGKYS
-592 YGTLTF
+592 DTITITEYGTNKAYT
-598 ASGQATQTI
+598 G
-607 KITEARSDAVYK
+607 K
-619 DKTQEYPATAHS
+619 PATAYS
-631 NVSRTYS
+631 NADRTYS
-638 VEIYRVEGG
+638 VEIYRVTGG
-647 GSLGSGTSATRKM
+647 ASLD
-660 VFYPSHEVPRSIYT
+660 E
-674 REYTDAYQSVSTPSA
+674 
-689 SSGKNGKQI
+689 
-698 ADAKSAQGAK
+698 DAKSATRTMK
-708 NDNVNFVTSRFGT
+708 NDSDSYSVNR
-721 NFTTSSDLSDYY
+721 DYY
-733 TSQNALPDYVKNTCS
+733 TKHRCFASFEEETHRGDNDNDKLGWYKDIVGKAGSRTIPVNVPNLSADYWKNTAT
-748 GWYFRYKMYAY
+748 GLAYFMQVQIKEVA
-759 EEEDGYEHAY
+759 DGYQHIQITPGSSINTSFYPESGSYKGFSNASGFNNMNPAAYAMTLEHGGSKKNTAY
-769 IGTQP
+769 ST
-774 VPDKFYTV
+774 YT
-782 SNGSAVSGVPGQLWA
+782 
-797 CSFLQPEG
+797 
-805 KTHQLYSFP
+805 FP
-814 STASGGGEGSGI
+814 SEVPKAANARTPTNEYIKSGYGDKSGLVFPVRQAQISIGYSASGSGSDEWVEKEEN
-826 PHKSSGTTVTV
+826 H
-837 NGNCYVKLAPAET
+837 
-850 CYLYFSATG
+850 F
-859 KNSDIWWI
+859 IW
-867 NYLQTYSLLYDDK
+867 LQDTR

-890 AGGTYKIGDTFVVSL
+890 AGGTYKIGDKFVVSL
-905 IFDEIVDSQ
+905 IFDEIVDKT
-914 NSTNIKNVKVNTTWG
+914 NSPNIKKVQVKTSWG
-929 TATYSG
+929 TAEYLG
-935 GTDTNVLYF
+935 GVNTNVLYF
-944 TGKVAAN
+944 EGEIAGN
-951 ASGNLAVNSITNPS
+951 ATKTLTVNEIIGTD

-971 DSTGSKAT
+971 DQTGTATKTGS
-979 ASGGGTTTA
+979 GTTTA
-988 TVNTAMP
+988 TVDTNKP
-995 NFTVKSNGISNGTGK
+995 NFTVTSNGITNGTGK
-1010 ATITVNDVKANT
+1010 ATIKVTATQANT
-1022 SRMSYVWSDSAATP
+1022 TSMRYAWSDSSTAPTA
-1036 LTGWVSL
+1036 GWVTL
-1043 SSSELTTAKTSGL
+1043 SASELSTAKTTAGL
-1056 PLSIRKEAG
+1056 PLSLRKEAG

-1080 YDTTGASDYQTAM
+1080 YDTTGASDYKTAT

-1106 TPPNLT
+1106 TPPTLT
-1112 VSANNTSWATSRTIS
+1112 VSANNASWATSRTIT

-1137 YRKSGASAWTTL
+1137 YRKSDASTWTTL
-1149 NNTAK
+1149 SNTTT
-1154 SVTVYANGYY
+1154 SVTVTANGYY
-1164 TFLLTAGDETITR
+1164 TFLLTAGDETITK
-1177 TVQVDRIDRLAPT
+1177 TVSVEKIDLEKPT

-1220 AGSGVKTVQYSWT
+1220 AGSGVKDVYYKWT

-1249 ATTVTY
+1249 ATTVAY

-1313 TATLSWTLSGY
+1313 TATLTWTLSGY
-1324 EGKNYEVIL
+1324 AGKRYEVIL
-1333 PDGKTS
+1333 PDGKVT
-1339 TDASGEV
+1339 TATGGEV
-1346 WARQNGD
+1346 WARQNGS

-1401 TAGDTQSGVGEMWY
+1401 TASDSQSGVGEMWY
-1415 KIVSGDTEI
+1415 KLVSGDTEI

-1433 TPITVS
+1433 APITVS

-1446 YYKVYDNAGD
+1446 YYKVYDSAGD

-1476 DKTAPEITL
+1476 DKTAPEITF
-1485 GDYSAAAGMAV
+1485 GDYSADTGMTV
-1496 TVKGSKDGVSSS
+1496 TVKDGKDGVSSS

-1597 TYKDGSWDRTR
+1597 TYKDGSWDRTQSE
-1608 TTITVKNEGTS
+1608 ITVKNEGTR
-1619 KVYARVTYSRPDS
+1619 KVYANVSYSC

-1639 TVSGTTGGSLSTGE
+1639 AVSGTTGSSLSTGE

>member
-1 MRLLLRKNRPDF
+1 MPCGSCCKKNRPDF

-66 SAYAADTSAPIALR
+66 SAYAADTSAPIALKKM
-80 RLDGSGKAF
+80 DGSGKAF

-501 SVTADNLQKGVAYYA
+501 SVTADNLQKGVTYYA

-539 AYGTFDISFTSYN
+539 AYGTFQITNSGSN
-552 QNNKVST
+552 T
-559 FTVTRTGG
+559 FTVKRTGG
-567 TYGRQTVYYRTVNG
+567 TEGAQTVYYRTVNG
-581 SAVGGTHFTHS
+581 SAVGGTHFKHQSGILTIPAGKS
-592 YGTLTF
+592 SDTITITEYGTNKAYT
-598 ASGQATQTI
+598 G
-607 KITEARSDAVYK
+607 K
-619 DKTQEYPATAHS
+619 PATAYS
-631 NVSRTYS
+631 NADRTYS
-638 VEIYRVEGG
+638 VEIYRVTGG
-647 GSLGSGTSATRKM
+647 ASLD
-660 VFYPSHEVPRSIYT
+660 E
-674 REYTDAYQSVSTPSA
+674 
-689 SSGKNGKQI
+689 
-698 ADAKSAQGAK
+698 DAKSATRTIARNTSYDIDRSVYDTSERTIALDNNNKWVADHSGKGDWKIYFQ
-708 NDNVNFVTSRFGT
+708 NDRG
-721 NFTTSSDLSDYY
+721 
-733 TSQNALPDYVKNTCS
+733 KNTNQINFNVQQS
-748 GWYFRYKMYAY
+748 INSTYLKA
-759 EEEDGYEHAY
+759 
-769 IGTQP
+769 
-774 VPDKFYTV
+774 
-782 SNGSAVSGVPGQLWA
+782 
-797 CSFLQPEG
+797 
-805 KTHQLYSFP
+805 
-814 STASGGGEGSGI
+814 TASGFYYRSDFGFVESTEGYQLAWISNHAPNSYGPSTITAKTAIPTNDSVFGSAYFTAEWETLDSGAFSL
-826 PHKSSGTTVTV
+826 P
-837 NGNCYVKLAPAET
+837 
-850 CYLYFSATG
+850 SATG
-859 KNSDIWWI
+859 YKIIADSVHTNTAGGKVVSVKDDDSIEKKWVSFDINDTAHVWFASAGDSKDIWYMDTYKDYTRI
-867 NYLQTYSLLYDDK
+867 NDPV
-880 EPQLIAVAPM
+880 EPQLVAVAPM
-890 AGGTYKIGDTFVVSL
+890 AGGTYRINDTFVVSL
-905 IFDEIVDSQ
+905 IFDEIVDEQ
-914 NSTNIKNVKVNTTWG
+914 NSPYLAKNNVKVNTSWG
-929 TATYSG
+929 TAYYSG
-935 GTDTNVLYF
+935 GANTNVLYF
-944 TGKVAAN
+944 GGKIASN
-951 ASGNLAVNSITNPS
+951 ASKTLTVNSITNPS

-971 DSTGSKAT
+971 DRTGTATKTGS
-979 ASGGGTTTA
+979 GTTTA
-988 TVNTAMP
+988 TVDTNMP

-1010 ATITVNDVKANT
+1010 ATIKVTATQANT
-1022 SRMSYVWSDSAATP
+1022 TSMRYAWSDSSTAPTA
-1036 LTGWVSL
+1036 GWVTL
-1043 SSSELTTAKTSGL
+1043 SADELKTAKTSAGL

-1080 YDTTGASDYQTAM
+1080 YDTTGASDYKTAM

-1401 TAGDTQSGVGEMWY
+1401 TAGDSQSGVGEMWY
-1415 KIVSGDTEI
+1415 KLVSGDTEI

-1433 TPITVS
+1433 APITVS

-1446 YYKVYDNAGD
+1446 YYKVYDSAGD

-1476 DKTAPEITL
+1476 DKTAPEITF
-1485 GDYSAAAGMAV
+1485 GDYSAVSGMAV

>member
-24 GETERMAKNIN
+24 GGTERMAKNIN

-66 SAYAADTSAPIALR
+66 SAYAADTSAPIALKKM
-80 RLDGSGKAF
+80 DGSGKAF

-257 FKDPDTVTFVIS
+257 FKAPDTVTFVIS

-539 AYGTFDISFTSYN
+539 AYGTFQITNSGSN
-552 QNNKVST
+552 T
-559 FTVTRTGG
+559 FTVKRTGG
-567 TYGRQTVYYRTVNG
+567 TEGAQTVYYRTVNG
-581 SAVGGTHFTHS
+581 SAVGGTHFKHQSGILTIPAGKS
-592 YGTLTF
+592 SDTITITEYGTNKAYT
-598 ASGQATQTI
+598 G
-607 KITEARSDAVYK
+607 K
-619 DKTQEYPATAHS
+619 PATAYS
-631 NVSRTYS
+631 NADRTYS
-638 VEIYRVEGG
+638 VEIYRVTGG
-647 GSLGSGTSATRKM
+647 ASLD
-660 VFYPSHEVPRSIYT
+660 E
-674 REYTDAYQSVSTPSA
+674 
-689 SSGKNGKQI
+689 
-698 ADAKSAQGAK
+698 DAKSATRTMK
-708 NDNVNFVTSRFGT
+708 NDSDSYSVNR
-721 NFTTSSDLSDYY
+721 DYY
-733 TSQNALPDYVKNTCS
+733 TKHRCFASFEEETRRGDHDNNNLGWYKNTVGKAGS
-748 GWYFRYKMYAY
+748 RTIPVNVPNLSADYWKNTATGLAYFMQVQIKEVA
-759 EEEDGYEHAY
+759 DGYQHIQITPGSSINTSFYPESGSYKGFSNASGFNNMNPAAYAMTLEHGGSKKNTAY
-769 IGTQP
+769 ST
-774 VPDKFYTV
+774 YTFP
-782 SNGSAVSGVPGQLWA
+782 SGVPGLSNARLPTNEYIKSGYGDNTALVFPVTQA
-797 CSFLQPEG
+797 QISIG
-805 KTHQLYSFP
+805 YS
-814 STASGGGEGSGI
+814 ASGSGSDEWVEKEEN
-826 PHKSSGTTVTV
+826 H
-837 NGNCYVKLAPAET
+837 
-850 CYLYFSATG
+850 F
-859 KNSDIWWI
+859 IW
-867 NYLQTYSLLYDDK
+867 LQDTR
-880 EPQLIAVAPM
+880 EPQLVAVAPM
-890 AGGTYKIGDTFVVSL
+890 AGGTYKIGDKFVVSL
-905 IFDEIVDSQ
+905 IFDEIVDKT
-914 NSTNIKNVKVNTTWG
+914 NSLNISNVKVNTSWG
-929 TATYSG
+929 TASYIG
-935 GTDTNVLYF
+935 GANTNVLYF
-944 TGKVAAN
+944 GGKIASN
-951 ASGNLAVNSITNPS
+951 ASKTLTVNSITNPS

-971 DSTGSKAT
+971 DRTGTATKTGS
-979 ASGGGTTTA
+979 GTTTA
-988 TVNTAMP
+988 TVVTNMP
-995 NFTVKSNGISNGTGK
+995 KFTVTANGITNGTGK
-1010 ATITVNDVKANT
+1010 ATIKVTATQANT
-1022 SRMSYVWSDSAATP
+1022 TSMRYAWSDSSTAPTA
-1036 LTGWVSL
+1036 GWVTL
-1043 SSSELTTAKTSGL
+1043 SADELKTAKTSAGL

-1080 YDTTGASDYQTAM
+1080 YDTTGASDYKTAM

-1381 AVTVRGNSDGW
+1381 TVTVRGNSDGW

-1401 TAGDTQSGVGEMWY
+1401 TASDSQSGVGEMWY
-1415 KIVSGDTEI
+1415 KLVSSDTEI

-1433 TPITVS
+1433 APITVS

-1446 YYKVYDNAGD
+1446 YYKVYDSAGD

-1476 DKTAPEITL
+1476 DKTAPEITF
-1485 GDYSAAAGMAV
+1485 GDYSAVSGMAV

>member
-24 GETERMAKNIN
+24 GGTERMAKNIN

-57 DTALWGGGF
+57 DTALWGSGF

-138 NCNFYIGTKYGA
+138 NCNFYIGTKYGT

-223 IENQGSKDPADYT
+223 IENQGSKKSADYT

-249 DPGSYTVS
+249 DPGSYKVS
-257 FKDPDTVTFVIS
+257 FKAPDTVTFVIS

-295 ANVPSTQAAWR
+295 ANAPSTQEAWKGKSIR
-306 GERTTLSSQ
+306 ISSQ
-315 KPTRD
+315 TPTRD
-320 GYTFVNWKDA
+320 GYAFVNWKDA
-330 DTNDTYSAGQSITR
+330 STGTIYSSNQSITPP
-344 TTSPRLLAQWR
+344 TSLRLLAQWK

-360 VIGYTPTQ
+360 TVDYTPAQ
-368 VMTGN
+368 VMTGDTN
-373 TDAAVKAAVEAA
+373 ATVEAVVRAA

-391 EPVSECTVTVTVP
+391 EPASECTVTVTVP
-404 ANFTKTPGNKDV
+404 TNFTKTPGNKDV
-416 TVTVTDKAGNTATKN
+416 TVTVTDKAGNKTTKT
-431 CTVYVSSYVSILKP
+431 CTVYVSSYVDISKP
-445 TFTKSTQ
+445 VFTKSTMK
-452 ILKATLKN
+452 LTATLNN
-460 PGTDKVTAS
+460 PGTDKITAS

-494 SVAGGTL
+494 SAAGGTL
-501 SVTADNLQKGVAYYA
+501 SVTADDLQKGVTYYA

-531 IKIGLDLP
+531 IEIGLGLP
-539 AYGTFDISFTSYN
+539 KYGTFQITNSGSN
-552 QNNKVST
+552 T
-559 FTVTRTGG
+559 FTVKRTGG
-567 TYGRQTVYYRTVNG
+567 TEGAQTVYYRTVNG
-581 SAVGGTHFTHS
+581 SAVGGTHFEHQSGILTIPAGKS
-592 YGTLTF
+592 SDTITITEYGTNKAYTGKP
-598 ASGQATQTI
+598 S
-607 KITEARSDAVYK
+607 
-619 DKTQEYPATAHS
+619 TAYS
-631 NVSRTYS
+631 NADRTYS
-638 VEIYRVEGG
+638 VEIYRVTGG
-647 GSLGSGTSATRKM
+647 ASLN
-660 VFYPSHEVPRSIYT
+660 
-674 REYTDAYQSVSTPSA
+674 D
-689 SSGKNGKQI
+689 
-698 ADAKSAQGAK
+698 DAKSATRTMK
-708 NDNVNFVTSRFGT
+708 NDSDSYSVNR
-721 NFTTSSDLSDYY
+721 DYY
-733 TSQNALPDYVKNTCS
+733 TKHRCFASFEEETHRGDNDYNNLGWYKNTVGKAGS
-748 GWYFRYKMYAY
+748 RTIPVNVPNLSADYWKNTATGLAYFMQVQIKEVA
-759 EEEDGYEHAY
+759 DGYQHIQITPGSSINTSFYPESGSYKGFSNASGFNNMNPAAYAMTLEHGGSKKNTAY
-769 IGTQP
+769 ST
-774 VPDKFYTV
+774 YTFP
-782 SNGSAVSGVPGQLWA
+782 SGVPGLSNTRLPTNEYIKSGYGDNTALVFPVTQA
-797 CSFLQPEG
+797 QISIG
-805 KTHQLYSFP
+805 YS
-814 STASGGGEGSGI
+814 ASGSGSDEWVEKEEN
-826 PHKSSGTTVTV
+826 H
-837 NGNCYVKLAPAET
+837 
-850 CYLYFSATG
+850 F
-859 KNSDIWWI
+859 IW
-867 NYLQTYSLLYDDK
+867 LQDTR
-880 EPQLIAVAPM
+880 EPQLVAVAPM
-890 AGGTYKIGDTFVVSL
+890 AGGTYKIGDKFVVSL
-905 IFDEIVDSQ
+905 IFDEIVDKT
-914 NSTNIKNVKVNTTWG
+914 NSLYISSVKVNTSWG
-929 TATYSG
+929 TAYYSG
-935 GTDTNVLYF
+935 GADTNVLYF
-944 TGKVAAN
+944 TGEIAEN
-951 ASGNLAVNSITNPS
+951 AKGKLTVNSITGTN

-971 DSTGSKAT
+971 DSAGSKAT

-988 TVNTAMP
+988 TVNTNMP
-995 NFTVKSNGISNGTGK
+995 KFTVTANGITNGTGK
-1010 ATITVNDVKANT
+1010 ATIKVIATQANT
-1022 SRMSYVWSDSAATP
+1022 TSMRYAWSDSSTAPTA
-1036 LTGWVSL
+1036 GWVTL
-1043 SSSELTTAKTSGL
+1043 SADALKTAKTTAGL

-1106 TPPNLT
+1106 TPPTLT
-1112 VSANNTSWATSRTIS
+1112 VSADNTSWAASRKIT
-1127 ISATGAQTLK
+1127 ISATGAETLK
-1137 YRKSGASAWTTL
+1137 YRKSDASTWTTL
-1149 NNTAK
+1149 RHTTT
-1154 SVTVYANGYY
+1154 SVTVTANGYY
-1164 TFLLTAGDETITR
+1164 TFLLTAGDETISK
-1177 TVQVDRIDRLAPT
+1177 TVSVEKIDREMPT

-1220 AGSGVKTVQYSWT
+1220 AGSGVKDVYYKWT

-1249 ATTVTY
+1249 ATTVAY
-1255 TASESA
+1255 TATESA
-1261 PTAKYLH
+1261 KTTKYLH
-1268 IKVTDNV
+1268 IKVTDKLD
-1275 NYTYTTHS
+1275 YTYTTYS
-1283 AAYTVLSQS
+1283 AAYTVLSQT
-1292 AVNAHTPTI
+1292 AVKNHAPTI

-1313 TATLSWTLSGY
+1313 MATLSWTLSGY
-1324 EGKNYEVIL
+1324 KGKNYEVIL

-1339 TDASGEV
+1339 MDSSGEV

-1353 YTVTVRDLDYGGET
+1353 YTVTVRDLDYGGEN
-1367 SDTIKVDKLDYAPP
+1367 SATITVDKLDFAAPT
-1381 AVTVRGNSDGW
+1381 VTVSGNSDGW

-1433 TPITVS
+1433 TPITVT

-1485 GDYSAAAGMAV
+1485 GNYSAAAGMAV

-1508 ELASVTYVIK
+1508 GLASVTYEIK
-1518 SGTKILKTGSAPTNG
+1518 SGTEILKTGSIPTNG
-1533 NADIDFTLTELPIGD
+1533 NADINFTLKELPIGE

-1569 STDIV
+1569 STDTV
-1574 SVTITWGDL
+1574 SVTITWDDL

-1590 AWNPKTH
+1590 AWDPKTH
-1597 TYKDGSWDRTR
+1597 TYKDGSWDRTQSE
-1608 TTITVKNEGTS
+1608 ITVKNEGTR
-1619 KVYARVTYSRPDS
+1619 KVYANVSYSC

-1639 TVSGTTGGSLSTGE
+1639 AVSGTTGSSLSTGE
-1653 SFLTYVHIGG
+1653 SFLTYVNIGG
-1663 KPAKALNKATI
+1663 RPTKALSKATI

>member
-1 MRLLLRKNRPDF
+1 
-13 LGTVEQPGLSE
+13 
-24 GETERMAKNIN
+24 MAKNIN

-66 SAYAADTSAPIALR
+66 SAYAADTSAPIALKKM
-80 RLDGSGKAF
+80 DGSGKAF

-539 AYGTFDISFTSYN
+539 AYGTFQITNSGSN
-552 QNNKVST
+552 T
-559 FTVTRTGG
+559 FTVKRTGG
-567 TYGRQTVYYRTVNG
+567 TEGAQTVYYRTVNG
-581 SAVGGTHFTHS
+581 SAVGGTHFKHQS
-592 YGTLTF
+592 GILTIP
-598 ASGQATQTI
+598 AGKSSDTI
-607 KITEARSDAVYK
+607 TITEYGANKAYTGK
-619 DKTQEYPATAHS
+619 PATAYS
-631 NVSRTYS
+631 NADRTYS
-638 VEIYRVEGG
+638 VEIYRVTGG
-647 GSLGSGTSATRKM
+647 ASLD
-660 VFYPSHEVPRSIYT
+660 E
-674 REYTDAYQSVSTPSA
+674 
-689 SSGKNGKQI
+689 
-698 ADAKSAQGAK
+698 DAKSATRTIARNTSYDIDRSVYDTSERTIALDNNNKWVADHSGKGDWKIYFQ
-708 NDNVNFVTSRFGT
+708 NDRG
-721 NFTTSSDLSDYY
+721 
-733 TSQNALPDYVKNTCS
+733 KNTNQINFNVQQS
-748 GWYFRYKMYAY
+748 INSTYLKA
-759 EEEDGYEHAY
+759 
-769 IGTQP
+769 
-774 VPDKFYTV
+774 
-782 SNGSAVSGVPGQLWA
+782 
-797 CSFLQPEG
+797 
-805 KTHQLYSFP
+805 
-814 STASGGGEGSGI
+814 TASGFYYRSDFGFVESTEGYQLAWISNHAPNSYGPSTITAKTAIPTNDSVFGSAYFTAEWETLDSGAFSL
-826 PHKSSGTTVTV
+826 P
-837 NGNCYVKLAPAET
+837 
-850 CYLYFSATG
+850 SATG
-859 KNSDIWWI
+859 YKIIADSVHTNTAGGKVVSVKDDDSIEKKWVSFDINDTAHVWFASAGDGKDIWYMDTYKDYTRI
-867 NYLQTYSLLYDDK
+867 NDPV
-880 EPQLIAVAPM
+880 EPQLVAVAPM
-890 AGGTYKIGDTFVVSL
+890 AGGTYRINDTFVVSL
-905 IFDEIVDSQ
+905 IVDEQ
-914 NSTNIKNVKVNTTWG
+914 NSPYLAKNNVKVNTSWG
-929 TATYSG
+929 TAYYSG
-935 GTDTNVLYF
+935 GVNTNVLYF
-944 TGKVAAN
+944 TGKIAKG
-951 ASGNLAVNSITNPS
+951 ASEKLTVNSITGAK

-971 DSTGSKAT
+971 
-979 ASGGGTTTA
+979 SGGTANANDVSVNKDTTA

-1010 ATITVNDVKANT
+1010 ATIKVTATQANT
-1022 SRMSYVWSDSAATP
+1022 TSMRYAWSDSSTAPTA
-1036 LTGWVSL
+1036 GWVTL
-1043 SSSELTTAKTSGL
+1043 SADELKTAKTSAGL

-1065 SGASNGKWYLHVMGF
+1065 SGASNGKWYLHVIGF
-1080 YDTTGASDYQTAM
+1080 YDTTGASDYKTAM
-1093 LDFGTAASPAAGS
+1093 LDFGTAAKPAAGS
-1106 TPPNLT
+1106 TPPTLT
-1112 VSANNTSWATSRTIS
+1112 VSANNTSWATSRTIT
-1127 ISATGAQTLK
+1127 ISATGAKTLK
-1137 YRKSGASAWTTL
+1137 YRKSDASTWTPL
-1149 NNTAK
+1149 SNTAT
-1154 SVTVYANGYY
+1154 SVWVYENGYY

-1401 TAGDTQSGVGEMWY
+1401 TAGDSQSGVGEMWY
-1415 KIVSGDTEI
+1415 KLVSGDTEI

-1433 TPITVS
+1433 APITVS

-1446 YYKVYDNAGD
+1446 YYKVYDSAGD

-1476 DKTAPEITL
+1476 DKTAPEITF
-1485 GDYSAAAGMAV
+1485 GDYSAVSGMAV

>member
-1 MRLLLRKNRPDF
+1 M
-13 LGTVEQPGLSE
+13 
-24 GETERMAKNIN
+24 ERMVKDKS
-35 RRTWKRLLA
+35 RRIAKRLLA
-44 AVLCLVTVFSQLV
+44 TVLCLVTVFSQLV

-66 SAYAADTSAPIALR
+66 SAYAADTSAPIALKKM
-80 RLDGSGKAF
+80 DGSGKAF

-295 ANVPSTQAAWR
+295 ANVPSTQAAWK
-306 GERTTLSSQ
+306 GTSFKITSQ
-315 KPTRD
+315 TPTRS
-320 GYTFVNWKDA
+320 GYAFVNWKDA
-330 DTNDTYSAGQSITR
+330 STGTIYSSNQSITPP
-344 TTSPRLLAQWR
+344 TSLRLLAQWR

-368 VMTGN
+368 VMTGDTN
-373 TDAAVKAAVEAA
+373 ATVEAAVRAA

-404 ANFTKTPGNKDV
+404 TNFTKTPGNKDV

-501 SVTADNLQKGVAYYA
+501 SVTADNLQKGVTYYA

-531 IKIGLDLP
+531 IEIGLGLP
-539 AYGTFDISFTSYN
+539 KYGTFQITNSGSN
-552 QNNKVST
+552 T
-559 FTVTRTGG
+559 FTVKRTGG
-567 TYGRQTVYYRTVNG
+567 TEGAQTVYYRTVNG
-581 SAVGGTHFTHS
+581 SAVGGTHFKHQSGILTIPAGKYS
-592 YGTLTF
+592 DTITITEYGTNKAYTGKP
-598 ASGQATQTI
+598 S
-607 KITEARSDAVYK
+607 
-619 DKTQEYPATAHS
+619 TAYS
-631 NVSRTYS
+631 NADRTYS
-638 VEIYRVEGG
+638 VEIYRVTGG
-647 GSLGSGTSATRKM
+647 ASLN
-660 VFYPSHEVPRSIYT
+660 
-674 REYTDAYQSVSTPSA
+674 D
-689 SSGKNGKQI
+689 
-698 ADAKSAQGAK
+698 DAKSATRTMK
-708 NDNVNFVTSRFGT
+708 NDSDSYSVNR
-721 NFTTSSDLSDYY
+721 DYY
-733 TSQNALPDYVKNTCS
+733 TKHRCFASFEEETHRGDNDNDKLGWYKDIVGKAGSRTIPVNVPNLSADYWKNTAT
-748 GWYFRYKMYAY
+748 GLAYFMQVQIKEVA
-759 EEEDGYEHAY
+759 DGYQHIQITPGSSINTSFYPESGSYKGFSNASGFNNMNPAAYAMTLEHGGSKKNTAY
-769 IGTQP
+769 ST
-774 VPDKFYTV
+774 YT
-782 SNGSAVSGVPGQLWA
+782 
-797 CSFLQPEG
+797 
-805 KTHQLYSFP
+805 FP
-814 STASGGGEGSGI
+814 SEVPKAANARTPTNEYIKSGYGDKSGLVFPVTQAQISIGYSASGSGSDEWVEKEEN
-826 PHKSSGTTVTV
+826 H
-837 NGNCYVKLAPAET
+837 
-850 CYLYFSATG
+850 F
-859 KNSDIWWI
+859 IW
-867 NYLQTYSLLYDDK
+867 LQDTR
-880 EPQLIAVAPM
+880 EPQLVAVAPM
-890 AGGTYKIGDTFVVSL
+890 AGGTYKIGDKFVVSL
-905 IFDEIVDSQ
+905 IFDEIVDST
-914 NSTNIKNVKVNTTWG
+914 NSSLSKTNVKVNTSWG
-929 TATYSG
+929 TASYIG
-935 GTDTNVLYF
+935 GANTNVLYF
-944 TGKVAAN
+944 EGEVASN
-951 ASGNLAVNSITNPS
+951 ASGKLTVNSITGTQ

-971 DSTGSKAT
+971 DQTGTATKTGS
-979 ASGGGTTTA
+979 GTTDA
-988 TVNTAMP
+988 TLNTNKP
-995 NFTVKSNGISNGTGK
+995 NFTVTANGITNGTGK
-1010 ATITVNDVKANT
+1010 ATIKVNANT
-1022 SRMSYVWSDSAATP
+1022 SYTNSMRYAWSDSSTAPTA
-1036 LTGWVSL
+1036 GWVTL
-1043 SSSELTTAKTSGL
+1043 SADELKTAKTTAGL

-1106 TPPNLT
+1106 TPPTLT
-1112 VSANNTSWATSRTIS
+1112 VSADNTSWAASRKIT

-1137 YRKSGASAWTTL
+1137 YRKSDASTWEPL
-1149 NNTAK
+1149 DTADT
-1154 SVTVYANGYY
+1154 SVTVTANGYY

-1214 PVTYAD
+1214 PVIYAD

-1353 YTVTVRDLDYGGET
+1353 YTVTVRDLAYSGER
-1367 SDTIKVDKLDYAPP
+1367 SATITVDKLDYAPP

-1401 TAGDTQSGVGEMWY
+1401 TASDSQSGVGEMWY
-1415 KIVSGDTEI
+1415 KLVSSDTEI

-1433 TPITVS
+1433 APITVS

-1446 YYKVYDNAGD
+1446 YYKVYDSAGD

-1485 GDYSAAAGMAV
+1485 GDYSAVSGMAV

-1561 RSEISKEI
+1561 RSKISKEI

-1590 AWNPKTH
+1590 AWDPKTH
-1597 TYKDGSWDRTR
+1597 TYKDGSWDRTQSE
-1608 TTITVKNEGTS
+1608 ITVKNEGTR
-1619 KVYARVTYSRPDS
+1619 KVYANVSYSCSDS

-1639 TVSGTTGGSLSTGE
+1639 TVSGTTGSSLSTGE

>member
-1 MRLLLRKNRPDF
+1 
-13 LGTVEQPGLSE
+13 
-24 GETERMAKNIN
+24 MAKNIN

-320 GYTFVNWKDA
+320 GYAFVNWKIA
-330 DTNDTYSAGQSITR
+330 AANTAYSSGQAITP
-344 TTSPRLLAQWR
+344 TGSLRLLAQWR

-539 AYGTFDISFTSYN
+539 AYGTFQITNSGSN
-552 QNNKVST
+552 T
-559 FTVTRTGG
+559 FTVKRTGG
-567 TYGRQTVYYRTVNG
+567 IEGAQTVYYRTVNG
-581 SAVGGTHFTHS
+581 SAVGGTHFEHQSGILTIPAGKS
-592 YGTLTF
+592 SDTITITEYGTNKAYTGKP
-598 ASGQATQTI
+598 S
-607 KITEARSDAVYK
+607 
-619 DKTQEYPATAHS
+619 TAYS
-631 NVSRTYS
+631 NADRTYS
-638 VEIYRVEGG
+638 VEIYRVTGG
-647 GSLGSGTSATRKM
+647 ASLD
-660 VFYPSHEVPRSIYT
+660 E
-674 REYTDAYQSVSTPSA
+674 
-689 SSGKNGKQI
+689 
-698 ADAKSAQGAK
+698 DAKSATRTIARNTSYDIDRSVYDTSERTIALDNNNKWVADHSGKGDWKIYFQ
-708 NDNVNFVTSRFGT
+708 NDRG
-721 NFTTSSDLSDYY
+721 
-733 TSQNALPDYVKNTCS
+733 KNTNQINFNVQQS
-748 GWYFRYKMYAY
+748 INSTYLKA
-759 EEEDGYEHAY
+759 
-769 IGTQP
+769 
-774 VPDKFYTV
+774 
-782 SNGSAVSGVPGQLWA
+782 
-797 CSFLQPEG
+797 
-805 KTHQLYSFP
+805 
-814 STASGGGEGSGI
+814 TASGFYYRSDFGFVESTEGYQLAWISNHAPNSYGPSTITAKTAIPTNDSVFGSAYFTAEWETLDSGAFSL
-826 PHKSSGTTVTV
+826 P
-837 NGNCYVKLAPAET
+837 
-850 CYLYFSATG
+850 SATG
-859 KNSDIWWI
+859 YKIIADSVHTNTAGGKVVSVKDDDSIEKKWVSFDINDTAHVWFASAGDSKDIWYMDTYKDYTRI
-867 NYLQTYSLLYDDK
+867 NDPV
-880 EPQLIAVAPM
+880 EPQLVAVAPM
-890 AGGTYKIGDTFVVSL
+890 AGGTYRINDTFVVSL
-905 IFDEIVDSQ
+905 IFDEIVDEQ
-914 NSTNIKNVKVNTTWG
+914 NSPYLAKNNVKVNTSWG
-929 TATYSG
+929 TAYYSG
-935 GTDTNVLYF
+935 GVNTNVLYF
-944 TGKVAAN
+944 TGKIAKG
-951 ASGNLAVNSITNPS
+951 ASEKLTVNSITGAK

-971 DSTGSKAT
+971 
-979 ASGGGTTTA
+979 SGGTANANDVSVNKDTTA

-1010 ATITVNDVKANT
+1010 ATIKVTATQANT
-1022 SRMSYVWSDSAATP
+1022 TSMRYAWSDSSTAPTA
-1036 LTGWVSL
+1036 GWVTL
-1043 SSSELTTAKTSGL
+1043 SADELKTAKTTAGL

-1080 YDTTGASDYQTAM
+1080 YDTTGASDYKTAM

-1106 TPPNLT
+1106 TPPTLT
-1112 VSANNTSWATSRTIS
+1112 VSANNTSWATSRTIT
-1127 ISATGAQTLK
+1127 ISATGAKTLK
-1137 YRKSGASAWTTL
+1137 YRKSDASTWTPL
-1149 NNTAK
+1149 SNTAT
-1154 SVTVYANGYY
+1154 SVWVYENGYY

-1220 AGSGVKTVQYSWT
+1220 AGSGVKTVQYCWTSSAATPSSSSWT
-1233 NSTAT
+1233 TLST
-1238 PTSWTSKLSAG
+1238 G

-1401 TAGDTQSGVGEMWY
+1401 TASDSQSGVGEMWY
-1415 KIVSGDTEI
+1415 KLVSSDTEI

-1433 TPITVS
+1433 APITVS

-1446 YYKVYDNAGD
+1446 YYKVYDSAGD

-1597 TYKDGSWDRTR
+1597 TYKDGSWDRAR

>member
-1 MRLLLRKNRPDF
+1 
-13 LGTVEQPGLSE
+13 
-24 GETERMAKNIN
+24 MAKNIN

-320 GYTFVNWKDA
+320 GYAFVNWKIA
-330 DTNDTYSAGQSITR
+330 AANTAYSSGQAITP
-344 TTSPRLLAQWR
+344 TGSLRLLAQWR

-539 AYGTFDISFTSYN
+539 AYGTFQITNSGSN
-552 QNNKVST
+552 T
-559 FTVTRTGG
+559 FTVKRTGG
-567 TYGRQTVYYRTVNG
+567 IEGAQTVYYRTVNG
-581 SAVGGTHFTHS
+581 SAVGGTHFEHQSGILTIPAGKS
-592 YGTLTF
+592 SDTITITEYGTNKAYTGKP
-598 ASGQATQTI
+598 S
-607 KITEARSDAVYK
+607 
-619 DKTQEYPATAHS
+619 TAYS
-631 NVSRTYS
+631 NADRTYS
-638 VEIYRVEGG
+638 VEIYRVTGG
-647 GSLGSGTSATRKM
+647 ASLD
-660 VFYPSHEVPRSIYT
+660 E
-674 REYTDAYQSVSTPSA
+674 
-689 SSGKNGKQI
+689 
-698 ADAKSAQGAK
+698 DAKSATRTIARNTSYDIDRSVYDTSERTIALDNNNKWVADHSGKGDWKIYFQ
-708 NDNVNFVTSRFGT
+708 NDRG
-721 NFTTSSDLSDYY
+721 
-733 TSQNALPDYVKNTCS
+733 KNTNQINFNVQQS
-748 GWYFRYKMYAY
+748 INSTYLKA
-759 EEEDGYEHAY
+759 
-769 IGTQP
+769 
-774 VPDKFYTV
+774 
-782 SNGSAVSGVPGQLWA
+782 
-797 CSFLQPEG
+797 
-805 KTHQLYSFP
+805 
-814 STASGGGEGSGI
+814 TASGFYYRSDFGFVESTEGYQLAWISNHAPNSYGPSTITAKTAIPTNDSVFGSAYFTAEWETLDSGAFSL
-826 PHKSSGTTVTV
+826 P
-837 NGNCYVKLAPAET
+837 
-850 CYLYFSATG
+850 SATG
-859 KNSDIWWI
+859 YKIIADSVHTNTAGGKVVSVKDDDSIEKKWVSFDINDTAHVWFASAGDSKDIWYMDTYKDYTRI
-867 NYLQTYSLLYDDK
+867 NDPV
-880 EPQLIAVAPM
+880 EPQLVAVAPM
-890 AGGTYKIGDTFVVSL
+890 AGGTYRINDTFVVSL
-905 IFDEIVDSQ
+905 IFDEIVDEQ
-914 NSTNIKNVKVNTTWG
+914 NSPYLAKNNVKVNTSWG
-929 TATYSG
+929 TAYYSG
-935 GTDTNVLYF
+935 GVNTNVLYF
-944 TGKVAAN
+944 TGKIAKG
-951 ASGNLAVNSITNPS
+951 ASEKLTVNSITGAK

-971 DSTGSKAT
+971 
-979 ASGGGTTTA
+979 SGGTANANDVSVNKDTTA

-1010 ATITVNDVKANT
+1010 ATIKVTATQANT
-1022 SRMSYVWSDSAATP
+1022 TSMRYAWSDSSTAPTA
-1036 LTGWVSL
+1036 GWVTL
-1043 SSSELTTAKTSGL
+1043 SADELKTAKTTAGL

-1080 YDTTGASDYQTAM
+1080 YDTTGASDYKTAM
-1093 LDFGTAASPAAGS
+1093 LDFGTAAKPAAGS
-1106 TPPNLT
+1106 TPPTLT
-1112 VSANNTSWATSRTIS
+1112 VSANNTSWATSRTIT
-1127 ISATGAQTLK
+1127 ISATGAKTLK
-1137 YRKSGASAWTTL
+1137 YRKSDASTWTPL
-1149 NNTAK
+1149 SNTAT
-1154 SVTVYANGYY
+1154 SVWVYENGYY

-1220 AGSGVKTVQYSWT
+1220 AGSGVKTVQYCWTSSAATPSSSSWT
-1233 NSTAT
+1233 TLST
-1238 PTSWTSKLSAG
+1238 G

-1339 TDASGEV
+1339 TDSSGEV

-1401 TAGDTQSGVGEMWY
+1401 TASDSQSGVGEMWY
-1415 KIVSGDTEI
+1415 KLVSSDTEI

-1433 TPITVS
+1433 APITVS

-1446 YYKVYDNAGD
+1446 YYKVYDSAGD

-1476 DKTAPEITL
+1476 DKTAPEITF
-1485 GDYSAAAGMAV
+1485 GDYSAVSGMAV

>member
-1 MRLLLRKNRPDF
+1 
-13 LGTVEQPGLSE
+13 
-24 GETERMAKNIN
+24 MAKNIN

-501 SVTADNLQKGVAYYA
+501 SVTADNLQKGVTYYA

-539 AYGTFDISFTSYN
+539 AYGTFQITNSGSN
-552 QNNKVST
+552 T
-559 FTVTRTGG
+559 FTVKRTGG
-567 TYGRQTVYYRTVNG
+567 TEGAQTVYYRTVNG
-581 SAVGGTHFTHS
+581 SAVGGTHFKHQSGILTIPAGKS
-592 YGTLTF
+592 SDTITITEYGTNKAYT
-598 ASGQATQTI
+598 G
-607 KITEARSDAVYK
+607 K
-619 DKTQEYPATAHS
+619 PATAYS
-631 NVSRTYS
+631 NADRTYS
-638 VEIYRVEGG
+638 VEIYRVTGG
-647 GSLGSGTSATRKM
+647 ASLD
-660 VFYPSHEVPRSIYT
+660 E
-674 REYTDAYQSVSTPSA
+674 
-689 SSGKNGKQI
+689 
-698 ADAKSAQGAK
+698 DAKSATRTIARNTSYDIDRSVYDTSERTIALDNNNKWVADHSGKGDWKIYFQ
-708 NDNVNFVTSRFGT
+708 NDRG
-721 NFTTSSDLSDYY
+721 
-733 TSQNALPDYVKNTCS
+733 KNTNQINFNVQQS
-748 GWYFRYKMYAY
+748 INSTYLKA
-759 EEEDGYEHAY
+759 
-769 IGTQP
+769 
-774 VPDKFYTV
+774 
-782 SNGSAVSGVPGQLWA
+782 
-797 CSFLQPEG
+797 
-805 KTHQLYSFP
+805 
-814 STASGGGEGSGI
+814 TASGFYYRSDFGFVESTEGYQLAWISNHAPNSYGPSTITAKTAIPTNDSVFGSAYFTAEWETLDSGAFSL
-826 PHKSSGTTVTV
+826 P
-837 NGNCYVKLAPAET
+837 
-850 CYLYFSATG
+850 SATG
-859 KNSDIWWI
+859 YKIIADSVHTNTAGGKVVSVKDDDSIEKKWVSFDINDTAHVWFASAGDSKDIWYMDTYKDYTRI
-867 NYLQTYSLLYDDK
+867 NDPV
-880 EPQLIAVAPM
+880 EPQLVAVAPM
-890 AGGTYKIGDTFVVSL
+890 AGGTYRINDTFVVSL
-905 IFDEIVDSQ
+905 IFDEIVDEQ
-914 NSTNIKNVKVNTTWG
+914 NSPYLAKNNVKVNTSWG
-929 TATYSG
+929 TAYYSG
-935 GTDTNVLYF
+935 GVNTNVLYF
-944 TGKVAAN
+944 GGKIASN
-951 ASGNLAVNSITNPS
+951 ASKTLTVNSITNPS

-971 DSTGSKAT
+971 DRTGTATKTGS
-979 ASGGGTTTA
+979 GTTTA
-988 TVNTAMP
+988 TVVTNMP

-1010 ATITVNDVKANT
+1010 ATIKVTATQANT
-1022 SRMSYVWSDSAATP
+1022 TSMRYAWSDSSTAPTA
-1036 LTGWVSL
+1036 GWVTL
-1043 SSSELTTAKTSGL
+1043 SADELKTAKTSAGL

-1080 YDTTGASDYQTAM
+1080 YDTTGASDYKTAM

-1401 TAGDTQSGVGEMWY
+1401 TASDSQSGVGEMWY
-1415 KIVSGDTEI
+1415 KLVSSDTEI

-1433 TPITVS
+1433 APITVS

-1446 YYKVYDNAGD
+1446 YYKVYDSAGD

-1476 DKTAPEITL
+1476 DKTAPEITF
-1485 GDYSAAAGMAV
+1485 GDYSAVSGMAV

>member
-24 GETERMAKNIN
+24 GGTERMAKNIN

-44 AVLCLVTVFSQLV
+44 AVLCLVTVFSQFV
-57 DTALWGGGF
+57 DAALWGGGF
-66 SAYAADTSAPIALR
+66 SAYAADTSAPIALKKM
-80 RLDGSGKAF
+80 DGSGKAF

-368 VMTGN
+368 VMAGN

-539 AYGTFDISFTSYN
+539 AYGTFQITNSGSN
-552 QNNKVST
+552 T
-559 FTVTRTGG
+559 FTVKRTGG
-567 TYGRQTVYYRTVNG
+567 TEGAQTVYYRTVNG
-581 SAVGGTHFTHS
+581 SAVGGTHFKHQS
-592 YGTLTF
+592 GILTIP
-598 ASGQATQTI
+598 AGKSSDTI
-607 KITEARSDAVYK
+607 TITEYGANKAYTGK
-619 DKTQEYPATAHS
+619 PATAYS
-631 NVSRTYS
+631 NADRTYS
-638 VEIYRVEGG
+638 VEIYRVTGG
-647 GSLGSGTSATRKM
+647 ASLD
-660 VFYPSHEVPRSIYT
+660 E
-674 REYTDAYQSVSTPSA
+674 
-689 SSGKNGKQI
+689 
-698 ADAKSAQGAK
+698 DAKSATRTMK
-708 NDNVNFVTSRFGT
+708 NDSDSYSVNR
-721 NFTTSSDLSDYY
+721 DYY
-733 TSQNALPDYVKNTCS
+733 TKHRCFASFEEETHRGDNDYNNLGWYKNTVGKAGS
-748 GWYFRYKMYAY
+748 RTIPVNVPNLSADYWKNTATGLAYFMQVQIKEVA
-759 EEEDGYEHAY
+759 DGYQHIQITPGSSINTSFYPESGSYKGFSNASGFNNMNPAAYAMTLEHGGSKKNTAY
-769 IGTQP
+769 ST
-774 VPDKFYTV
+774 YTFP
-782 SNGSAVSGVPGQLWA
+782 SGVPGLSNTRLPTNEYIKSGYGDNTALVFPVTQA
-797 CSFLQPEG
+797 QISIG
-805 KTHQLYSFP
+805 YS
-814 STASGGGEGSGI
+814 ASGSGSDEWVEKEEN
-826 PHKSSGTTVTV
+826 H
-837 NGNCYVKLAPAET
+837 
-850 CYLYFSATG
+850 F
-859 KNSDIWWI
+859 IW
-867 NYLQTYSLLYDDK
+867 LQDTR
-880 EPQLIAVAPM
+880 EPQLVAVAPM
-890 AGGTYKIGDTFVVSL
+890 AGGTYKLGDKFVVSL
-905 IFDEIVDSQ
+905 IFDEIVDKT
-914 NSTNIKNVKVNTTWG
+914 NSLYISSVKVNTSWG
-929 TATYSG
+929 TASYIG
-935 GTDTNVLYF
+935 GANTNVLYF
-944 TGKVAAN
+944 EGEVASN
-951 ASGNLAVNSITNPS
+951 ASGKLTVNSITNPS

-971 DSTGSKAT
+971 DQTGTATKTGS
-979 ASGGGTTTA
+979 GTTTA
-988 TVNTAMP
+988 TVDTNMP
-995 NFTVKSNGISNGTGK
+995 KFTVTANGITNGTGK

-1036 LTGWVSL
+1036 LTGWVTL
-1043 SSSELTTAKTSGL
+1043 STSELSTAKSAAGL
-1056 PLSIRKEAG
+1056 PLSLRKEAG

-1080 YDTTGASDYQTAM
+1080 YDTTGASDYKTAT

-1106 TPPNLT
+1106 TPPTLT
-1112 VSANNTSWATSRTIS
+1112 VSANNASWAPSRTIT

-1137 YRKSGASAWTTL
+1137 YRKPDASAWETLSNTT
-1149 NNTAK
+1149 T
-1154 SVTVYANGYY
+1154 SVTVTANGYY
-1164 TFLLTAGDETITR
+1164 TFLLTAGDETITK
-1177 TVQVDRIDRLAPT
+1177 TVSVEKIDREKPT

-1238 PTSWTSKLSAG
+1238 PSSSSWTMLSTG
-1249 ATTVTY
+1249 ATTVAY
-1255 TASESA
+1255 TATESA
-1261 PTAKYLH
+1261 KTTKYLH

-1367 SDTIKVDKLDYAPP
+1367 SDTIKVDKLDYAAPT
-1381 AVTVRGNSDGW
+1381 VTVRGNSDGW

-1415 KIVSGDTEI
+1415 KLVSGDTEI
-1424 PTEGLLPLK
+1424 PTDGLTAL
-1433 TPITVS
+1433 TGNTITLS
-1439 DEGKCYV
+1439 DEGKYYV
-1446 YYKVYDNAGD
+1446 YYKIYDNAGD
-1456 TTDGIER
+1456 SSEGIER

-1485 GDYSAAAGMAV
+1485 GDYSAVSGMAV

-1561 RSEISKEI
+1561 RSKISKEI

-1590 AWNPKTH
+1590 AWDPKTH
-1597 TYKDGSWDRTR
+1597 TYKDGSWDRAQSE
-1608 TTITVKNEGTS
+1608 ITVKNEGTS

>member
-1 MRLLLRKNRPDF
+1 
-13 LGTVEQPGLSE
+13 
-24 GETERMAKNIN
+24 MAKNIN

-66 SAYAADTSAPIALR
+66 SAYAAGTSAPIALKKM
-80 RLDGSGKAF
+80 DGSGKAF

-198 CGPYYAYTYAEESVR
+198 CGPYYAYTYAEESVH

-404 ANFTKTPGNKDV
+404 ANFTKTPGNRDV

-539 AYGTFDISFTSYN
+539 AYGTFQITNSGSN
-552 QNNKVST
+552 T
-559 FTVTRTGG
+559 FTVKRTGG
-567 TYGRQTVYYRTVNG
+567 TEGAQTVYYRTVNG
-581 SAVGGTHFTHS
+581 SAVGGTHFKHQS
-592 YGTLTF
+592 GILTIP
-598 ASGQATQTI
+598 AGKSSDTI
-607 KITEARSDAVYK
+607 TITEYGANKAYTGK
-619 DKTQEYPATAHS
+619 PATAYS
-631 NVSRTYS
+631 NADRTYS
-638 VEIYRVEGG
+638 VEIYRVTGG
-647 GSLGSGTSATRKM
+647 ASLD
-660 VFYPSHEVPRSIYT
+660 E
-674 REYTDAYQSVSTPSA
+674 
-689 SSGKNGKQI
+689 
-698 ADAKSAQGAK
+698 DAKSATRTIAR
-708 NDNVNFVTSRFGT
+708 NTSYDIDRSVYDTSERTIALDNNNKWVADHSGKGDWKIYF
-721 NFTTSSDLSDYY
+721 
-733 TSQNALPDYVKNTCS
+733 QNNRGKNTNQINFNVQQS
-748 GWYFRYKMYAY
+748 INSTYLKA
-759 EEEDGYEHAY
+759 
-769 IGTQP
+769 
-774 VPDKFYTV
+774 
-782 SNGSAVSGVPGQLWA
+782 
-797 CSFLQPEG
+797 
-805 KTHQLYSFP
+805 
-814 STASGGGEGSGI
+814 TASGFYYRSYFGFVESTEGYQLAWISNHAPNSYGPSTITAKTAIPTNDSVFGSAYFTAEWETLDSGAFSL
-826 PHKSSGTTVTV
+826 P
-837 NGNCYVKLAPAET
+837 
-850 CYLYFSATG
+850 SATG
-859 KNSDIWWI
+859 YKIIADSVHTNTAGGKVVSVKDDDSIEKKWVSFGINDTAHVWFASAGDGKDIWYMDTYKDYTRI
-867 NYLQTYSLLYDDK
+867 NDPV
-880 EPQLIAVAPM
+880 EPQLVAVAPM
-890 AGGTYKIGDTFVVSL
+890 AGGTYRINDTFVVSL
-905 IFDEIVDSQ
+905 IFDEIVDEQ
-914 NSTNIKNVKVNTTWG
+914 NSPYLAKNNVKVNTSWG
-929 TATYSG
+929 TAYYSG
-935 GTDTNVLYF
+935 GADTNVLYF
-944 TGKVAAN
+944 TGEIAEN
-951 ASGNLAVNSITNPS
+951 AKGKLTVNSITGTN

-971 DSTGSKAT
+971 DSAGSKAT

-1010 ATITVNDVKANT
+1010 AIIKVTATQANT
-1022 SRMSYVWSDSAATP
+1022 TSMRYAWSDSSTAPTA
-1036 LTGWVSL
+1036 GWVTL
-1043 SSSELTTAKTSGL
+1043 SADELKTAKTSAGL

-1065 SGASNGKWYLHVMGF
+1065 SGANNGKWYLHVKAVYG
-1080 YDTTGASDYQTAM
+1080 TTGATVYDNVL
-1093 LDFGTAASPAAGS
+1093 LDFGTAAKPAAGS
-1106 TPPNLT
+1106 TPPTLT
-1112 VSANNTSWATSRTIS
+1112 VSANNASWATSRTIT
-1127 ISATGAQTLK
+1127 ISATGAKTLK
-1137 YRKSGASAWTTL
+1137 YRKSDASTWTTL
-1149 NNTAK
+1149 RNTTT
-1154 SVTVYANGYY
+1154 SVTVTANGYY

-1401 TAGDTQSGVGEMWY
+1401 TAGDSQSGVGEMWY
-1415 KIVSGDTEI
+1415 KLVSGDTEI

-1433 TPITVS
+1433 APITVS

-1446 YYKVYDNAGD
+1446 YYKVYDSAGD

-1485 GDYSAAAGMAV
+1485 GDYSAVSGMAV

-1508 ELASVTYVIK
+1508 GLASVTYVIK

-1597 TYKDGSWDRTR
+1597 TYKDGSWDRTQSE
-1608 TTITVKNEGTS
+1608 ITVKNEGTR
-1619 KVYARVTYSRPDS
+1619 KVYANVSYSC

-1639 TVSGTTGGSLSTGE
+1639 TVSGTTGSSLSTGE

>member
-24 GETERMAKNIN
+24 GRTERMAKNIN

-66 SAYAADTSAPIALR
+66 SAYAADTSAPIALKKM
-80 RLDGSGKAF
+80 DGSGKAF

-501 SVTADNLQKGVAYYA
+501 SVTADNLQKGVTYYA

-539 AYGTFDISFTSYN
+539 AYGTFQITNSGSN
-552 QNNKVST
+552 T
-559 FTVTRTGG
+559 FTVKRTGG
-567 TYGRQTVYYRTVNG
+567 TEGAQTVYYRTVNG
-581 SAVGGTHFTHS
+581 SAVGGTHFKHQSGILTIPAGKS
-592 YGTLTF
+592 SDTITITEYGTNKAYT
-598 ASGQATQTI
+598 G
-607 KITEARSDAVYK
+607 K
-619 DKTQEYPATAHS
+619 PATAYS
-631 NVSRTYS
+631 NADRTYS
-638 VEIYRVEGG
+638 VEIYRVTGG
-647 GSLGSGTSATRKM
+647 ASLD
-660 VFYPSHEVPRSIYT
+660 E
-674 REYTDAYQSVSTPSA
+674 
-689 SSGKNGKQI
+689 
-698 ADAKSAQGAK
+698 DAKSATRTIARNTSYDIDRSVYDTSERTIALDNNNKWVADHSGKGDWKIYFQ
-708 NDNVNFVTSRFGT
+708 NDRG
-721 NFTTSSDLSDYY
+721 
-733 TSQNALPDYVKNTCS
+733 KNTNQINFNVQQS
-748 GWYFRYKMYAY
+748 INSTYLKA
-759 EEEDGYEHAY
+759 
-769 IGTQP
+769 
-774 VPDKFYTV
+774 
-782 SNGSAVSGVPGQLWA
+782 
-797 CSFLQPEG
+797 
-805 KTHQLYSFP
+805 
-814 STASGGGEGSGI
+814 TASGFYYRSDFGFVESTEGYQLAWISNHAPNSYGPSTITAKTAIPTNDSVFGSAYFTAEWETLDSGAFSL
-826 PHKSSGTTVTV
+826 P
-837 NGNCYVKLAPAET
+837 
-850 CYLYFSATG
+850 SATG
-859 KNSDIWWI
+859 YKIIADSVHTNTAGGKVVSVKDDDSIEKKWVSFDINDTAHVWFASAGDSKDIWYMDTYKDYTRI
-867 NYLQTYSLLYDDK
+867 NDPV
-880 EPQLIAVAPM
+880 EPQLVAVAPM
-890 AGGTYKIGDTFVVSL
+890 AGGTYRINDTFVVSL
-905 IFDEIVDSQ
+905 IFDEIVDEQ
-914 NSTNIKNVKVNTTWG
+914 NSPYLAKNNVKVNTSWG
-929 TATYSG
+929 TAYYSG
-935 GTDTNVLYF
+935 GVNTNVLYF
-944 TGKVAAN
+944 TGKIAKG
-951 ASGNLAVNSITNPS
+951 ASEKLTVNSITGAK

-971 DSTGSKAT
+971 
-979 ASGGGTTTA
+979 SGGTANANDVSVNKDTTA

-995 NFTVKSNGISNGTGK
+995 KFTVTANGITNGTGK
-1010 ATITVNDVKANT
+1010 ATIKVTATQANT
-1022 SRMSYVWSDSAATP
+1022 TSMRYAWSDSSTAPTA
-1036 LTGWVSL
+1036 GWVTL
-1043 SSSELTTAKTSGL
+1043 SADELKTAKTSAGL

-1080 YDTTGASDYQTAM
+1080 YDTTGASDYKTAM

-1353 YTVTVRDLDYGGET
+1353 YTVTVRDLDYGGEN
-1367 SDTIKVDKLDYAPP
+1367 SATITVDKLDYAPP
-1381 AVTVRGNSDGW
+1381 TVTVRGNSDGW

-1401 TAGDTQSGVGEMWY
+1401 TAGDSQSGVGEMWY
-1415 KIVSGDTEI
+1415 KLVSGDAET

-1433 TPITVS
+1433 APITVS

-1446 YYKVYDNAGD
+1446 YYKVYDSAGD

-1476 DKTAPEITL
+1476 DKTAPEITF
-1485 GDYSAAAGMAV
+1485 GDYSAVSGMAV

>member
-1 MRLLLRKNRPDF
+1 
-13 LGTVEQPGLSE
+13 
-24 GETERMAKNIN
+24 MAKNIN

-66 SAYAADTSAPIALR
+66 SAYAADTSAPIALKKM
-80 RLDGSGKAF
+80 DGSGKAF

-581 SAVGGTHFTHS
+581 SAVGGTHFKHQS
-592 YGTLTF
+592 GILTIP
-598 ASGQATQTI
+598 AGKSSDTI
-607 KITEARSDAVYK
+607 TITEYGANKAYTGK
-619 DKTQEYPATAHS
+619 PATAYS
-631 NVSRTYS
+631 NADRTYS
-638 VEIYRVEGG
+638 VEIYRVTGG
-647 GSLGSGTSATRKM
+647 ASLD
-660 VFYPSHEVPRSIYT
+660 E
-674 REYTDAYQSVSTPSA
+674 
-689 SSGKNGKQI
+689 
-698 ADAKSAQGAK
+698 DAKSATRTIARNTSYDIDRSVYDTSERTIALDNNNKWVADHSGKGDWKIYFQ
-708 NDNVNFVTSRFGT
+708 NDRG
-721 NFTTSSDLSDYY
+721 
-733 TSQNALPDYVKNTCS
+733 KNTNQINFNVQQS
-748 GWYFRYKMYAY
+748 INSTYLKA
-759 EEEDGYEHAY
+759 
-769 IGTQP
+769 
-774 VPDKFYTV
+774 
-782 SNGSAVSGVPGQLWA
+782 
-797 CSFLQPEG
+797 
-805 KTHQLYSFP
+805 
-814 STASGGGEGSGI
+814 TASGFYYRSDFGFVESTEGYQLAWISNHAPNSYGPSTITAKTAIPTNDSVFGSAYFTAEWETLDSGAFSL
-826 PHKSSGTTVTV
+826 P
-837 NGNCYVKLAPAET
+837 
-850 CYLYFSATG
+850 SATG
-859 KNSDIWWI
+859 YKIIADSVHTNTAGGKVVSVKDDDSIEKKWVSFDINDTAHVWFASAGDSKDIWYMDTYKDYTRI
-867 NYLQTYSLLYDDK
+867 NDPV
-880 EPQLIAVAPM
+880 EPQLVAVAPM
-890 AGGTYKIGDTFVVSL
+890 AGGTYRINDTFVVSL
-905 IFDEIVDSQ
+905 IFDEIVDEQ
-914 NSTNIKNVKVNTTWG
+914 NSPYLAKNNVKVNTSWG
-929 TATYSG
+929 TAYYSG
-935 GTDTNVLYF
+935 GVNTNVLYF
-944 TGKVAAN
+944 TGKIAKG
-951 ASGNLAVNSITNPS
+951 ASEKLTVNSITGAK

-971 DSTGSKAT
+971 
-979 ASGGGTTTA
+979 SGGTANANDVSVNKDTTA

-1010 ATITVNDVKANT
+1010 ATIKVTATQENT
-1022 SRMSYVWSDSAATP
+1022 TSMRYAWSDSSTSPTA
-1036 LTGWVSL
+1036 GWVTL
-1043 SSSELTTAKTSGL
+1043 SADALKTAKTTAGL

-1106 TPPNLT
+1106 TPPTLT
-1112 VSANNTSWATSRTIS
+1112 VSADNTSWAASRKIT
-1127 ISATGAQTLK
+1127 ISATGAETLK
-1137 YRKSGASAWTTL
+1137 YRKSDASTWTTL
-1149 NNTAK
+1149 RNTTT
-1154 SVTVYANGYY
+1154 SVTVTANGYY
-1164 TFLLTAGDETITR
+1164 TFLLTAGDETITK
-1177 TVQVDRIDRLAPT
+1177 TVSVEKIDREKPT

-1220 AGSGVKTVQYSWT
+1220 AGSGVKDVYYKWT

-1249 ATTVTY
+1249 ATTVAY
-1255 TASESA
+1255 TATESA
-1261 PTAKYLH
+1261 KTTKYLH
-1268 IKVTDNV
+1268 IKVTDKL
-1275 NYTYTTHS
+1275 NYTYTTYS
-1283 AAYTVLSQS
+1283 AAYTVLSQT
-1292 AVNAHTPTI
+1292 AVKNHAPTI

-1313 TATLSWTLSGY
+1313 MATLSWTLSGY

-1339 TDASGEV
+1339 TDSSGEV

-1353 YTVTVRDLDYGGET
+1353 YTVTVRDLDYGGEN
-1367 SDTIKVDKLDYAPP
+1367 SATITVDKLDFAAPT
-1381 AVTVRGNSDGW
+1381 VTVSGNSDGW

-1433 TPITVS
+1433 APITVS

-1446 YYKVYDNAGD
+1446 YYKVYDSAGD

-1508 ELASVTYVIK
+1508 GLASVTYEIK
-1518 SGTKILKTGSAPTNG
+1518 SGTEILKTGSIPTNG
-1533 NADIDFTLTELPIGD
+1533 NADINFTLKELPIGD
-1548 LTVTVTATDAAGN
+1548 LTVTVTGKNGDKMELSAAPTTDAAGN

-1569 STDIV
+1569 STDTV

-1619 KVYARVTYSRPDS
+1619 KVYVRVTYSRPDS

>member
-1 MRLLLRKNRPDF
+1 
-13 LGTVEQPGLSE
+13 
-24 GETERMAKNIN
+24 MAKNIN

-66 SAYAADTSAPIALR
+66 SAYAADTSAPIALKKM
-80 RLDGSGKAF
+80 DGSGKAF

-320 GYTFVNWKDA
+320 GYAFVNWKIA
-330 DTNDTYSAGQSITR
+330 AANTAYSSGQAITP
-344 TTSPRLLAQWR
+344 TGSLRLLAQWR

-501 SVTADNLQKGVAYYA
+501 SVTADNLQKGVTYYA

-539 AYGTFDISFTSYN
+539 AYGTFQITNSGSN
-552 QNNKVST
+552 T
-559 FTVTRTGG
+559 FTVKRTGG
-567 TYGRQTVYYRTVNG
+567 TEGAQTVYYRTVNG
-581 SAVGGTHFTHS
+581 SAVGGTHFKHQS
-592 YGTLTF
+592 GILTIP
-598 ASGQATQTI
+598 AGKSSDTI
-607 KITEARSDAVYK
+607 TITEYGANKAYTGK
-619 DKTQEYPATAHS
+619 PATAYS
-631 NVSRTYS
+631 NADRTYS
-638 VEIYRVEGG
+638 VEIYRVTGG
-647 GSLGSGTSATRKM
+647 ASLD
-660 VFYPSHEVPRSIYT
+660 E
-674 REYTDAYQSVSTPSA
+674 
-689 SSGKNGKQI
+689 
-698 ADAKSAQGAK
+698 DAKSATRTIARNTSYDIDRSVYDTSERTIALDNNNKWVADHSGKGDWKIYFQ
-708 NDNVNFVTSRFGT
+708 NDRG
-721 NFTTSSDLSDYY
+721 
-733 TSQNALPDYVKNTCS
+733 KNTNQINFNVQQS
-748 GWYFRYKMYAY
+748 INSTYLKA
-759 EEEDGYEHAY
+759 
-769 IGTQP
+769 
-774 VPDKFYTV
+774 
-782 SNGSAVSGVPGQLWA
+782 
-797 CSFLQPEG
+797 
-805 KTHQLYSFP
+805 
-814 STASGGGEGSGI
+814 TASGFYYRSDFGFVESTEGYQLAWISNHAPNSYGPSTITAKTAIPTNDSVFGSAYFTAEWETLDSGAFSL
-826 PHKSSGTTVTV
+826 P
-837 NGNCYVKLAPAET
+837 
-850 CYLYFSATG
+850 SATG
-859 KNSDIWWI
+859 YKIIADSVHTNTAGGKVVSVKDDDSIEKKWVSFDINDTAHVWFASAGDSKDIWYMDTYKDYTRI
-867 NYLQTYSLLYDDK
+867 NDPV
-880 EPQLIAVAPM
+880 EPQLVAVAPM
-890 AGGTYKIGDTFVVSL
+890 AGGTYRINDTFVVSL
-905 IFDEIVDSQ
+905 IFDEIVDEQ
-914 NSTNIKNVKVNTTWG
+914 NSPYLAKNNVKVNTSWG
-929 TATYSG
+929 TAYYSG
-935 GTDTNVLYF
+935 GANTNVLYF
-944 TGKVAAN
+944 GGKIASN
-951 ASGNLAVNSITNPS
+951 ASKTLTVNSITNPS

-971 DSTGSKAT
+971 DRTGTATKTGS
-979 ASGGGTTTA
+979 GTTTA
-988 TVNTAMP
+988 TVDTNMP

-1010 ATITVNDVKANT
+1010 ATIKVTATQANT
-1022 SRMSYVWSDSAATP
+1022 TSMRYAWSDSSTAPTA
-1036 LTGWVSL
+1036 GWVTL
-1043 SSSELTTAKTSGL
+1043 SADELKTAKTSAGL

-1080 YDTTGASDYQTAM
+1080 YDTTGASDYKTAM

-1353 YTVTVRDLDYGGET
+1353 YTVTVRDLDYGGEN
-1367 SDTIKVDKLDYAPP
+1367 SATITVDKLDYAPP

-1401 TAGDTQSGVGEMWY
+1401 TASDSQSGVGEMWY
-1415 KIVSGDTEI
+1415 KLVSSDTEI

-1433 TPITVS
+1433 APITVS

-1446 YYKVYDNAGD
+1446 YYKVYDSAGD

-1476 DKTAPEITL
+1476 DKTAPEITF
-1485 GDYSAAAGMAV
+1485 GDYSAVSGMAV